1 MASSTLAHKTMTQF
15 KTTHL
20 YALLT
25 FVLLALVITLL
36 SPHDEETFQ
45 YQVVEGK
52 PWMGDELL
60 VAPFTFPIYKSDEM
74 IQRERDS
81 ARQTVLPYY
90 QIDTVVGSKML
101 HKWDEDWNSKWSGEV
116 TDDAYYFYMRD
127 YLKDLYRNGII
138 EEEAASKLRQEDVL
152 EVKILSADQVS
163 RLTPTTLFSTPMEA
177 YQQATERLPQGMS
190 KSIVRKFDP
199 SKYIEVNVYPN
210 EAKTQQVIDDELRNL
225 SKSMG
230 VVQKGERII
239 GKGEIVS
246 PHQYDILQSL
256 RRVTEEQQDGNLR
269 QVLPMSVGTFL
280 IIVSLLLGLWFFL
293 FYYRPQIVKEYKNTL
308 FLSLLILIY
317 AVLTIIFARNE
328 LGAWVYAIP
337 FVSVAILVRTFFESR
352 TAIYAFLTTVLI
364 CALYVAFP
372 LEFVVIQFVAG
383 MVAVFSLRS
392 LSSRAQIIRAT
403 FLIFVIY
410 NVMTCSYSLMMG
422 GALGGN
428 DLSNLLYFS
437 FNLIFN
443 MFSYLLIYLIE
454 RAFGYVSNITLV
466 ELSDVNRPL
475 PRQLSEQAPGTFQ
488 HSMQVA
494 LLASEAATAIGA
506 DARLVRAGA
515 LYHDIGKMRNAAYFT
530 ENQGA
535 INPHDQLTPTESAA
549 VIIKHVTD
557 GLAMAQKHN
566 LPQAIQDFIR
576 MHHGRGMTKYFYTQ
590 YCNEHPDETVDADKF
605 TYPGPNPNTKETGI
619 LMLADAIEASSRSL
633 KDLSKETLIAHVNKI
648 IDAIVADGLLNDT
661 PLTFRDIQT
670 IKDVF
675 AEKLA
680 TIYHSRIAYPELK
693 R

>member
-1 MASSTLAHKTMTQF
+1 MTPF

-20 YALLT
+20 YELLT
-25 FVLLALVITLL
+25 LILLALVITVL
-36 SPHDEETFQ
+36 SPHDEDTFQ
-45 YQVVEGK
+45 YQVIQGK
-52 PWMGDELL
+52 PWLGDELL
-60 VAPFTFPIYKSDEM
+60 VAPFNFPIYKSDEM

-81 ARQTVLPYY
+81 VRQSILPYY
-90 QIDTVVGSKML
+90 QIDTLTGAKML
-101 HKWDEDWNSKWSGEV
+101 HKWEEEWTAKWSKEV
-116 TDDAYYFYMRD
+116 SDEAYYYYMCD
-127 YLKDLYRNGII
+127 YLRDLYRNGII
-138 EEEAASKLRQEDVL
+138 EEETAARLRQDDVL
-152 EVKILSADQVS
+152 EVKLLDAGQVS
-163 RLTPTTLFSTPMEA
+163 RLTPVTLFSTPMEA
-177 YQQATERLPQGMS
+177 YQQASERLPQELS
-190 KSIVRKFDP
+190 KSVIRKFDP
-199 SKYIEVNVYPN
+199 SNYIQVNVYPN

-225 SKSMG
+225 SKSVG

-239 GKGEIVS
+239 SKGEIVS
-246 PHQYDILQSL
+246 PHQYDVLQSL
-256 RRVTEEQQDGNLR
+256 RRVTEEQQGGNLR
-269 QVLPMSVGTFL
+269 QALPMGVGTFL

-308 FLSLLILIY
+308 FFSLLILIFS
-317 AVLTIIFARNE
+317 VLTIIFARIE

-337 FVSVAILVRTFFESR
+337 YVSVAILVRTFFESR
-352 TAIYAFLTTVLI
+352 TAVYAFLTTILI
-364 CALYVAFP
+364 CALYVPFA
-372 LEFVVIQFVAG
+372 LEFIIIQFIAG
-383 MVAVFSLRS
+383 MLAVFSLRS

-410 NVMTCSYSLMMG
+410 NVMTCSYSLMTG
-422 GALGGN
+422 GALGRN

-454 RAFGYVSNITLV
+454 KGFGYVSNITLV

-488 HSMQVA
+488 HSMQMA
-494 LLASEAATAIGA
+494 LLASDAATAIGA

-530 ENQGA
+530 ENQGSV
-535 INPHDQLTPTESAA
+535 NPHDQLTPMESAA

-557 GLAMAQKHN
+557 GIAMAQKHN
-566 LPQAIQDFIR
+566 LPPAIQDFIR
-576 MHHGRGMTKYFYTQ
+576 MHHGRGVTKYFYNE
-590 YCNEHPDETVDADKF
+590 YCNAHPDETVDVDKF
-605 TYPGPNPNTKETGI
+605 TYPGPNPNSKETGI

-648 IDAIVADGLLNDT
+648 VDSIVADGLLNDT

>member
-1 MASSTLAHKTMTQF
+1 MTPF

-20 YALLT
+20 YELLT
-25 FVLLALVITLL
+25 LILLALVITVL
-36 SPHDEETFQ
+36 SPHDEDTFQ
-45 YQVVEGK
+45 YQVIQGK
-52 PWMGDELL
+52 PWLGDELL
-60 VAPFTFPIYKSDEM
+60 VAPFNFPIYKSDEM

-81 ARQTVLPYY
+81 VRQSILPYY
-90 QIDTVVGSKML
+90 QIDTLTGAKML
-101 HKWDEDWNSKWSGEV
+101 HKWEEEWTAKWSKEV
-116 TDDAYYFYMRD
+116 SDEAYYYYMCD

-138 EEEAASKLRQEDVL
+138 EEETATRLRQDDVL
-152 EVKILSADQVS
+152 EVKLLDAGQVS
-163 RLTPTTLFSTPMEA
+163 RLTPVTLFSTPMEA
-177 YQQATERLPQGMS
+177 YQQASERLPQELS
-190 KSIVRKFDP
+190 KSVIRKFDP
-199 SKYIEVNVYPN
+199 SNYIQVNVYPN

-225 SKSMG
+225 SKSVG

-239 GKGEIVS
+239 SKGEIVS
-246 PHQYDILQSL
+246 PHQYDVLQSL
-256 RRVTEEQQDGNLR
+256 RRVTEEQQGGNLR
-269 QVLPMSVGTFL
+269 QALPMGVGTFL

-308 FLSLLILIY
+308 FFSLLILIFS
-317 AVLTIIFARNE
+317 VLTIIFARIE

-337 FVSVAILVRTFFESR
+337 YVSVAILVRTFFESR
-352 TAIYAFLTTVLI
+352 TAVYAFLTTILI
-364 CALYVAFP
+364 CALYVPFA
-372 LEFVVIQFVAG
+372 LEFIIIQFIAG
-383 MVAVFSLRS
+383 MLAVFSLRS

-410 NVMTCSYSLMMG
+410 NVMTCSYSLMTG
-422 GALGGN
+422 GALGRN

-454 RAFGYVSNITLV
+454 KGFGYVSNITLV

-488 HSMQVA
+488 HSMQMA
-494 LLASEAATAIGA
+494 LLASDAATAIGA

-530 ENQGA
+530 ENQGSV
-535 INPHDQLTPTESAA
+535 NPHDQLTPMESAA

-557 GLAMAQKHN
+557 GIAMAQKHN
-566 LPQAIQDFIR
+566 LPPAIQDFIR
-576 MHHGRGMTKYFYTQ
+576 MHHGRGVTKYFYNE
-590 YCNEHPDETVDADKF
+590 YCNAHPDETVDVDKF
-605 TYPGPNPNTKETGI
+605 TYPGPNPNSKETGI

-648 IDAIVADGLLNDT
+648 VDSIVADGLLNDT

>member
-1 MASSTLAHKTMTQF
+1 MTPF

-20 YALLT
+20 YELLT
-25 FVLLALVITLL
+25 LILLALVITVL
-36 SPHDEETFQ
+36 SPHDEDTFQ
-45 YQVVEGK
+45 YQVIQGK
-52 PWMGDELL
+52 PWLGEELL
-60 VAPFTFPIYKSDEM
+60 VAPFNFPIYKSDEM

-81 ARQTVLPYY
+81 VRQSILPYY
-90 QIDTVVGSKML
+90 QIDTLIGAKML
-101 HKWDEDWNSKWSGEV
+101 HKWEEEWTAKWSKEV
-116 TDDAYYFYMRD
+116 SDEAYYYYMCD
-127 YLKDLYRNGII
+127 YLRDLYRNGII
-138 EEEAASKLRQEDVL
+138 EEETATRLRQDDVL
-152 EVKILSADQVS
+152 EVKLLDAGQVS
-163 RLTPTTLFSTPMEA
+163 RLTPVTLFSTPMEA
-177 YQQATERLPQGMS
+177 YQQASERLPQELS
-190 KSIVRKFDP
+190 KSVIRKFDP
-199 SKYIEVNVYPN
+199 SNYIQVNVYPN

-225 SKSMG
+225 SKSVG

-239 GKGEIVS
+239 SKGEIVS
-246 PHQYDILQSL
+246 PHQYDVLQSL
-256 RRVTEEQQDGNLR
+256 RRVTEEQQGGNLR
-269 QVLPMSVGTFL
+269 QALPMGVGTFL

-308 FLSLLILIY
+308 FFSLLILIFS
-317 AVLTIIFARNE
+317 VLTIIFARIE

-337 FVSVAILVRTFFESR
+337 YVSVAILVRTFFESR
-352 TAIYAFLTTVLI
+352 TAVYAFLTTILI
-364 CALYVAFP
+364 CALYVPFA
-372 LEFVVIQFVAG
+372 LEFIIIQFIAG
-383 MVAVFSLRS
+383 MLAVFSLRS

-410 NVMTCSYSLMMG
+410 NVMTCSYSLMTG
-422 GALGGN
+422 GALGRN

-454 RAFGYVSNITLV
+454 KGFGYVSNITLV

-488 HSMQVA
+488 HSMQMA
-494 LLASEAATAIGA
+494 LLASDAATAIGA

-530 ENQGA
+530 ENQGS
-535 INPHDQLTPTESAA
+535 INPHDQLTPMESAA

-557 GLAMAQKHN
+557 GIAMAQKHN
-566 LPQAIQDFIR
+566 LPPAIQDFIR
-576 MHHGRGMTKYFYTQ
+576 MHHGRGVTKYFYNE
-590 YCNEHPDETVDADKF
+590 YCNAHPDETVDVDKF
-605 TYPGPNPNTKETGI
+605 TYPGPNPNSKETGI

-648 IDAIVADGLLNDT
+648 VDSIVADGLLNDT

>member
-1 MASSTLAHKTMTQF
+1 MTPF

-20 YALLT
+20 YELLT
-25 FVLLALVITLL
+25 LILLALVITVL
-36 SPHDEETFQ
+36 SPHDEDTFQ
-45 YQVVEGK
+45 YQVIQGK
-52 PWMGDELL
+52 PWLGDELL
-60 VAPFTFPIYKSDEM
+60 VAPFNFPIYKSDEM

-81 ARQTVLPYY
+81 VRQSILPYY
-90 QIDTVVGSKML
+90 QIDTLTGAKML
-101 HKWDEDWNSKWSGEV
+101 HKWEEEWTAKWSKEV
-116 TDDAYYFYMRD
+116 SDEAYYYYMCD
-127 YLKDLYRNGII
+127 YLRDLYRNGII
-138 EEEAASKLRQEDVL
+138 EEETATRLRQDDVL
-152 EVKILSADQVS
+152 EVKLLDAGQVS
-163 RLTPTTLFSTPMEA
+163 RLTPVTLFSTPMEA
-177 YQQATERLPQGMS
+177 YQQASERLPQELS
-190 KSIVRKFDP
+190 KSVIRKFDP
-199 SKYIEVNVYPN
+199 SNYIQVNVYPN

-225 SKSMG
+225 SKSVG

-239 GKGEIVS
+239 SKGEIVS
-246 PHQYDILQSL
+246 PHQYDVLQSL
-256 RRVTEEQQDGNLR
+256 RRVTEEQQGGSLR
-269 QVLPMSVGTFL
+269 QALPMGVGTFL

-308 FLSLLILIY
+308 FFSLLILIFS
-317 AVLTIIFARNE
+317 VLTIIFARIE

-337 FVSVAILVRTFFESR
+337 YVSVAILVRTFFESR
-352 TAIYAFLTTVLI
+352 TAVYAFLTTILI
-364 CALYVAFP
+364 CALYVPFA
-372 LEFVVIQFVAG
+372 LEFIIIQFIAG
-383 MVAVFSLRS
+383 MLAVFSLRS

-410 NVMTCSYSLMMG
+410 NVMTCSYSLMTG
-422 GALGGN
+422 GALGRN

-454 RAFGYVSNITLV
+454 KGFGYVSNITLV

-488 HSMQVA
+488 HSMQMA
-494 LLASEAATAIGA
+494 LLASDAATAIGA

-530 ENQGA
+530 ENQGSV
-535 INPHDQLTPTESAA
+535 NPHDQLTPMESAA

-557 GLAMAQKHN
+557 GIAMAQKHN
-566 LPQAIQDFIR
+566 LPPAIQDFIR
-576 MHHGRGMTKYFYTQ
+576 MHHGRGVTKYFYNE
-590 YCNEHPDETVDADKF
+590 YCNAHPDETVDVDKF
-605 TYPGPNPNTKETGI
+605 TYPGPNPNSKETGI

-648 IDAIVADGLLNDT
+648 VDSIVADGLLNDT

>member
-1 MASSTLAHKTMTQF
+1 MTPF

-20 YALLT
+20 YELLT
-25 FVLLALVITLL
+25 LILLALVITVL
-36 SPHDEETFQ
+36 SPHDEDTFQ
-45 YQVVEGK
+45 YQVIQGK
-52 PWMGDELL
+52 PWLGDELL
-60 VAPFTFPIYKSDEM
+60 VAPFNFPIYKSDEM

-81 ARQTVLPYY
+81 VRQSILPYY
-90 QIDTVVGSKML
+90 QIDTLTGAKML
-101 HKWDEDWNSKWSGEV
+101 HKWEEEWTAKWSKEV
-116 TDDAYYFYMRD
+116 SDEAYYYYMCD
-127 YLKDLYRNGII
+127 YLRDLYRNGII
-138 EEEAASKLRQEDVL
+138 EEETATRLRQDDVL
-152 EVKILSADQVS
+152 EVKLLDAGQVS
-163 RLTPTTLFSTPMEA
+163 RLTPVTLFSTPMEA
-177 YQQATERLPQGMS
+177 YQQASERLPQELS
-190 KSIVRKFDP
+190 KSVIRKFDP
-199 SKYIEVNVYPN
+199 SNYIQVNVYPN

-225 SKSMG
+225 SKSVG

-239 GKGEIVS
+239 SKGEIVS
-246 PHQYDILQSL
+246 PHQYDVLQSL
-256 RRVTEEQQDGNLR
+256 RRVTEEQQGGSLR
-269 QVLPMSVGTFL
+269 QALPMGVGTFL

-293 FYYRPQIVKEYKNTL
+293 FYYRPKIVKEYKNTL
-308 FLSLLILIY
+308 FFSLLILIFS
-317 AVLTIIFARNE
+317 VLTIIFARIE

-337 FVSVAILVRTFFESR
+337 YVSVAILVRTFFESR
-352 TAIYAFLTTVLI
+352 TAVYAFLTTILI
-364 CALYVAFP
+364 CALYVPFA
-372 LEFVVIQFVAG
+372 LEFIIIQFIAG
-383 MVAVFSLRS
+383 MLAVFSLRS

-410 NVMTCSYSLMMG
+410 NVMTCSYSLMTG
-422 GALGGN
+422 GALGRN

-454 RAFGYVSNITLV
+454 KGFGYVSNITLV

-488 HSMQVA
+488 HSMQMA
-494 LLASEAATAIGA
+494 LLASDAATAIGA

-530 ENQGA
+530 ENQGS
-535 INPHDQLTPTESAA
+535 INPHDQLTPMESAA

-557 GLAMAQKHN
+557 GIAMAQKHN
-566 LPQAIQDFIR
+566 LPPAIQDFIR
-576 MHHGRGMTKYFYTQ
+576 MHHGRGVTKYFYNE
-590 YCNEHPDETVDADKF
+590 YCNAHPDETVDVDKF
-605 TYPGPNPNTKETGI
+605 TYPGPNPNSKETGI

-648 IDAIVADGLLNDT
+648 VDSIVADGLLNDT

>member
-1 MASSTLAHKTMTQF
+1 MTPF

-20 YALLT
+20 YELLT
-25 FVLLALVITLL
+25 LILLALVITVL
-36 SPHDEETFQ
+36 SPHDEDTFQ
-45 YQVVEGK
+45 YQVIQGK
-52 PWMGDELL
+52 PWLGEELL
-60 VAPFTFPIYKSDEM
+60 VAPFNFPIYKSDEM

-81 ARQTVLPYY
+81 VRQSILPYY
-90 QIDTVVGSKML
+90 QIDTLTGAKML
-101 HKWDEDWNSKWSGEV
+101 HKWEEEWTAKWSKEV
-116 TDDAYYFYMRD
+116 SDEAYYYYMCD

-138 EEEAASKLRQEDVL
+138 EEETATRLRQDDVL
-152 EVKILSADQVS
+152 EVKLLDAGQVS
-163 RLTPTTLFSTPMEA
+163 RLTPVTLFSTPMEA
-177 YQQATERLPQGMS
+177 YQQASERLPQELS
-190 KSIVRKFDP
+190 KSVIRKFDP
-199 SKYIEVNVYPN
+199 SNYIQVNVYPN

-225 SKSMG
+225 SKSVG

-239 GKGEIVS
+239 SKGEIVS
-246 PHQYDILQSL
+246 PHQYDVLQSL
-256 RRVTEEQQDGNLR
+256 RRVTEEQQGGSLR
-269 QVLPMSVGTFL
+269 QALPMGVGTFL

-308 FLSLLILIY
+308 FFSLLILIFS
-317 AVLTIIFARNE
+317 VLTIIFARIE

-337 FVSVAILVRTFFESR
+337 YVSVAILVRTFFESR
-352 TAIYAFLTTVLI
+352 TAVYAFLTTILI
-364 CALYVAFP
+364 CALYVPFA
-372 LEFVVIQFVAG
+372 LEFIIIQFIAG
-383 MVAVFSLRS
+383 MLAVFSLRS

-410 NVMTCSYSLMMG
+410 NVMTCSYSLMTG
-422 GALGGN
+422 GALGRN

-454 RAFGYVSNITLV
+454 KGFGYVSNITLV

-488 HSMQVA
+488 HSMQMA
-494 LLASEAATAIGA
+494 LLASDAATAIGA

-530 ENQGA
+530 ENQGS
-535 INPHDQLTPTESAA
+535 INPHDQLTPMESAA

-557 GLAMAQKHN
+557 GIAMAQKHN
-566 LPQAIQDFIR
+566 LPPAIQDFIR
-576 MHHGRGMTKYFYTQ
+576 MHHGRGVTKYFYNE
-590 YCNEHPDETVDADKF
+590 YCNAHPDETVDVDKF
-605 TYPGPNPNTKETGI
+605 TYPGPNPNSKETGI

-648 IDAIVADGLLNDT
+648 VDSIVADGLLNDT

>member
-1 MASSTLAHKTMTQF
+1 MTPF

-20 YALLT
+20 YELLT
-25 FVLLALVITLL
+25 LILLALVITVL
-36 SPHDEETFQ
+36 SPHDEDTFQ
-45 YQVVEGK
+45 YQVIQGK
-52 PWMGDELL
+52 PWLGDELL
-60 VAPFTFPIYKSDEM
+60 VAPFNFPIYKSDEM

-81 ARQTVLPYY
+81 VRQSILPYY
-90 QIDTVVGSKML
+90 QIDTLIGAKML
-101 HKWDEDWNSKWSGEV
+101 HKWEEEWTAKWSKEV
-116 TDDAYYFYMRD
+116 SDEAYYYYMCD
-127 YLKDLYRNGII
+127 YLRDLYRNGII
-138 EEEAASKLRQEDVL
+138 EEETATRLRQDDVL
-152 EVKILSADQVS
+152 EVKLLDAGQVS
-163 RLTPTTLFSTPMEA
+163 RLTPVTLFSTPMEA
-177 YQQATERLPQGMS
+177 YQQASERLPQELS
-190 KSIVRKFDP
+190 KSVIRKFDP
-199 SKYIEVNVYPN
+199 SNYIQVNVYPN

-225 SKSMG
+225 SKSVG

-239 GKGEIVS
+239 SKGEIVS
-246 PHQYDILQSL
+246 PHQYDVLQSL
-256 RRVTEEQQDGNLR
+256 RRVTEEQQGGNLR
-269 QVLPMSVGTFL
+269 QALPMGVGTFL

-308 FLSLLILIY
+308 FFSLLILIFS
-317 AVLTIIFARNE
+317 VLTIIFARIE

-337 FVSVAILVRTFFESR
+337 YVSVAILVRTFFESR
-352 TAIYAFLTTVLI
+352 TAVYAFLTTILI
-364 CALYVAFP
+364 CALYVPFA
-372 LEFVVIQFVAG
+372 LEFIIIQFIAG
-383 MVAVFSLRS
+383 MLAVFSLRS

-410 NVMTCSYSLMMG
+410 NVMTCSYSLMTG
-422 GALGGN
+422 GALGRN

-454 RAFGYVSNITLV
+454 KGFGYVSNITLV

-488 HSMQVA
+488 HSMQMA
-494 LLASEAATAIGA
+494 LLASDAATAIGA

-530 ENQGA
+530 ENQGS
-535 INPHDQLTPTESAA
+535 INPHDQLTPMESAA

-557 GLAMAQKHN
+557 GIAMAQKHN
-566 LPQAIQDFIR
+566 LPPAIQDFIR
-576 MHHGRGMTKYFYTQ
+576 MHHGRGVTKYFYNE
-590 YCNEHPDETVDADKF
+590 YCNAHPDETVDVDKF
-605 TYPGPNPNTKETGI
+605 TYPGPNPNSKETGI

-648 IDAIVADGLLNDT
+648 VDSIVADGLLNDT

>member
-1 MASSTLAHKTMTQF
+1 MTPF

-20 YALLT
+20 YELLT
-25 FVLLALVITLL
+25 LILLALVITVL
-36 SPHDEETFQ
+36 SPHDEDTFQ
-45 YQVVEGK
+45 YQVIQGK
-52 PWMGDELL
+52 PWLGDELL
-60 VAPFTFPIYKSDEM
+60 VAPFNFPIYKSDEM

-81 ARQTVLPYY
+81 VRQSILPYY
-90 QIDTVVGSKML
+90 QIDTLTGAKML
-101 HKWDEDWNSKWSGEV
+101 HKWEEEWTAKWSKEV
-116 TDDAYYFYMRD
+116 SDEAYYYYMCD

-138 EEEAASKLRQEDVL
+138 EEETAARLRQDDVL
-152 EVKILSADQVS
+152 EVKLLDAGQVS
-163 RLTPTTLFSTPMEA
+163 RLTPVTLFSTPMEA
-177 YQQATERLPQGMS
+177 YQQASERLPQELS
-190 KSIVRKFDP
+190 KSVIRKFDP
-199 SKYIEVNVYPN
+199 SNYIQVNVYPN

-225 SKSMG
+225 SKSVG

-239 GKGEIVS
+239 SKGEIVS
-246 PHQYDILQSL
+246 PHQYDVLQSL
-256 RRVTEEQQDGNLR
+256 RRVTEEQQGGSLR
-269 QVLPMSVGTFL
+269 QALPMGVGTFL

-293 FYYRPQIVKEYKNTL
+293 FYYRPKIVKEYKNTL
-308 FLSLLILIY
+308 FFSLLILIFS
-317 AVLTIIFARNE
+317 VLTIIFARIE

-337 FVSVAILVRTFFESR
+337 YVSVAILVRTFFESR
-352 TAIYAFLTTVLI
+352 TAVYAFLTTILI
-364 CALYVAFP
+364 CALYVPFA
-372 LEFVVIQFVAG
+372 LEFIIIQFIAG
-383 MVAVFSLRS
+383 MLAVFSLRS

-410 NVMTCSYSLMMG
+410 NVMTCSYSLMTG
-422 GALGGN
+422 GALGRN

-454 RAFGYVSNITLV
+454 KGFGYVSNITLV

-488 HSMQVA
+488 HSMQMA
-494 LLASEAATAIGA
+494 LLASDAATAIGA

-530 ENQGA
+530 ENQGSV
-535 INPHDQLTPTESAA
+535 NPHDQLTPMESAA

-557 GLAMAQKHN
+557 GIAMAQKHN
-566 LPQAIQDFIR
+566 LPPAIQDFIR
-576 MHHGRGMTKYFYTQ
+576 MHHGRGVTKYFYNE
-590 YCNEHPDETVDADKF
+590 YCNAHPDETVDVDKF
-605 TYPGPNPNTKETGI
+605 TYPGPNPNSKETGI

-648 IDAIVADGLLNDT
+648 VDSIVADGLLNDT

>member
-1 MASSTLAHKTMTQF
+1 MTPF

-20 YALLT
+20 YELLT
-25 FVLLALVITLL
+25 LILLALVITVL
-36 SPHDEETFQ
+36 SPHDEDTFQ
-45 YQVVEGK
+45 YQVIQGK
-52 PWMGDELL
+52 PWLGEELL
-60 VAPFTFPIYKSDEM
+60 VAPFNFPIYKSDEM

-81 ARQTVLPYY
+81 VRQSILPYY
-90 QIDTVVGSKML
+90 QIDTLTGAKML
-101 HKWDEDWNSKWSGEV
+101 HKWEEEWTAKWSKEV
-116 TDDAYYFYMRD
+116 SDEAYYYYMCD
-127 YLKDLYRNGII
+127 YLRDLYRNGII
-138 EEEAASKLRQEDVL
+138 EEETATRLRQDDVL
-152 EVKILSADQVS
+152 EVKLLDAGQVS
-163 RLTPTTLFSTPMEA
+163 RLTPVTLFSTPMEA
-177 YQQATERLPQGMS
+177 YQQASERLPQELS
-190 KSIVRKFDP
+190 KSVIRKFDP
-199 SKYIEVNVYPN
+199 SNYIQVNVYPN

-225 SKSMG
+225 SKSVG

-239 GKGEIVS
+239 SKGEIVS
-246 PHQYDILQSL
+246 PHQYDVLQSL
-256 RRVTEEQQDGNLR
+256 RRVTEEQQGGNLR
-269 QVLPMSVGTFL
+269 QALPMGVGTFL

-308 FLSLLILIY
+308 FFSLLILIFS
-317 AVLTIIFARNE
+317 VLTIIFARIE

-337 FVSVAILVRTFFESR
+337 YVSVAILVRTFFESR
-352 TAIYAFLTTVLI
+352 TAVYAFLTTILI
-364 CALYVAFP
+364 CALYVPFA
-372 LEFVVIQFVAG
+372 LEFIIIQFIAG
-383 MVAVFSLRS
+383 MLAVFSLRS

-410 NVMTCSYSLMMG
+410 NVMTCSYSLMTG
-422 GALGGN
+422 GALGRN

-454 RAFGYVSNITLV
+454 KGFGYVSNITLV

-488 HSMQVA
+488 HSMQMA
-494 LLASEAATAIGA
+494 LLASDAATAIGA

-530 ENQGA
+530 ENQGS
-535 INPHDQLTPTESAA
+535 INPHDQLTPMESAA

-557 GLAMAQKHN
+557 GIAMAQKHN
-566 LPQAIQDFIR
+566 LPPAIQDFIR
-576 MHHGRGMTKYFYTQ
+576 MHHGRGVTKYFYNE
-590 YCNEHPDETVDADKF
+590 YCNAHPDETVDVDKF
-605 TYPGPNPNTKETGI
+605 TYPGPNPNSKETGI

-648 IDAIVADGLLNDT
+648 VDSIVADGLLNDT

>member
-1 MASSTLAHKTMTQF
+1 MTPF

-20 YALLT
+20 YELLT
-25 FVLLALVITLL
+25 LILLALVITVL
-36 SPHDEETFQ
+36 SPHDEDTFQ
-45 YQVVEGK
+45 YQVIQGK
-52 PWMGDELL
+52 PWLGDELL
-60 VAPFTFPIYKSDEM
+60 VAPFNFPIYKSDEM

-81 ARQTVLPYY
+81 VRQSILPYY
-90 QIDTVVGSKML
+90 QIDTLTGAKML
-101 HKWDEDWNSKWSGEV
+101 HKWEEEWTAKWSKEV
-116 TDDAYYFYMRD
+116 SDEAYYYYMCD

-138 EEEAASKLRQEDVL
+138 EEETAARLRQDDVL
-152 EVKILSADQVS
+152 EVKLLDAGQVS
-163 RLTPTTLFSTPMEA
+163 RLTPVTLFSTPMEA
-177 YQQATERLPQGMS
+177 YQQASERLPQELS
-190 KSIVRKFDP
+190 KSVIRKFDP
-199 SKYIEVNVYPN
+199 SNYIQVNVYPN

-225 SKSMG
+225 SKSVG

-239 GKGEIVS
+239 SKGEIVS

-256 RRVTEEQQDGNLR
+256 RRVTEEQQGGSLR
-269 QVLPMSVGTFL
+269 QALPMGVGTFL

-293 FYYRPQIVKEYKNTL
+293 FYYRPKIVKEYKNTL
-308 FLSLLILIY
+308 FFSLLILIFS
-317 AVLTIIFARNE
+317 VLTIIFARIE

-337 FVSVAILVRTFFESR
+337 YVSVAILVRTFFESR
-352 TAIYAFLTTVLI
+352 TAVYAFLTTILI
-364 CALYVAFP
+364 CALYVPFA
-372 LEFVVIQFVAG
+372 LEFIIIQFIAG
-383 MVAVFSLRS
+383 MLAVFSLRS

-410 NVMTCSYSLMMG
+410 NVMTCSYSLMTG
-422 GALGGN
+422 GALGRN

-454 RAFGYVSNITLV
+454 KGFGYVSNITLV

-488 HSMQVA
+488 HSMQMA
-494 LLASEAATAIGA
+494 LLASDAATAIGA

-530 ENQGA
+530 ENQGS
-535 INPHDQLTPTESAA
+535 INPHDQLTPMESAA

-557 GLAMAQKHN
+557 GIAMAQKHN
-566 LPQAIQDFIR
+566 LPPAIQDFIR
-576 MHHGRGMTKYFYTQ
+576 MHHGRGVTKYFYNE
-590 YCNEHPDETVDADKF
+590 YCNAHPDETVDVDKF
-605 TYPGPNPNTKETGI
+605 TYPGPNPNSKETGI

-648 IDAIVADGLLNDT
+648 VDSIVADGLLNDT

>member
-1 MASSTLAHKTMTQF
+1 MTPF

-20 YALLT
+20 YELLT
-25 FVLLALVITLL
+25 LILLALVITVL
-36 SPHDEETFQ
+36 SPHDEDTFQ
-45 YQVVEGK
+45 YQVIQGK
-52 PWMGDELL
+52 PWQGDELL
-60 VAPFTFPIYKSDEM
+60 VAPFNFPIYKSDEM

-81 ARQTVLPYY
+81 VRQSILPYY
-90 QIDTVVGSKML
+90 QIDTLTGAKML
-101 HKWDEDWNSKWSGEV
+101 HKWEEEWTAKWSKEV
-116 TDDAYYFYMRD
+116 SDEAYYYYMCD

-138 EEEAASKLRQEDVL
+138 EEETAARLRQDDVL
-152 EVKILSADQVS
+152 EVKLLDAGQVS
-163 RLTPTTLFSTPMEA
+163 RLTPVTLFSTPMEA
-177 YQQATERLPQGMS
+177 YQQASERLPQELS
-190 KSIVRKFDP
+190 KSVIRKFDP
-199 SKYIEVNVYPN
+199 SNYIQVNVYPN

-225 SKSMG
+225 SKSVG

-239 GKGEIVS
+239 SKGEIVS
-246 PHQYDILQSL
+246 PHQYDVLQSL
-256 RRVTEEQQDGNLR
+256 RRVTEEQQGGNLR
-269 QVLPMSVGTFL
+269 QALPMGVGTFL

-308 FLSLLILIY
+308 FFSLLILIFS
-317 AVLTIIFARNE
+317 VLTIIFAHIE

-337 FVSVAILVRTFFESR
+337 YVSVAILVRTFFESR
-352 TAIYAFLTTVLI
+352 TAVYAFLTTILI
-364 CALYVAFP
+364 CALYVPFA
-372 LEFVVIQFVAG
+372 LEFIIIQFIAG
-383 MVAVFSLRS
+383 MLAVFSLRS

-410 NVMTCSYSLMMG
+410 NVMTCSYSLMTG
-422 GALGGN
+422 GALGRN

-454 RAFGYVSNITLV
+454 KGFGYVSNITLV

-488 HSMQVA
+488 HSMQMA
-494 LLASEAATAIGA
+494 LLASDAATAIGA

-530 ENQGA
+530 ENQGSV
-535 INPHDQLTPTESAA
+535 NPHDQLTPMESAA

-557 GLAMAQKHN
+557 GIAMAQKHN
-566 LPQAIQDFIR
+566 LPPAIQDFIR
-576 MHHGRGMTKYFYTQ
+576 MHHGRGVTKYFYNE
-590 YCNEHPDETVDADKF
+590 YCNAHPDETVDVDKF
-605 TYPGPNPNTKETGI
+605 TYPGPNPNSKETGI

-648 IDAIVADGLLNDT
+648 VDSIVADGLLNDT

>member
-1 MASSTLAHKTMTQF
+1 MTPF

-20 YALLT
+20 YELLT
-25 FVLLALVITLL
+25 LILLALVITVL
-36 SPHDEETFQ
+36 SPHDEDTFQ
-45 YQVVEGK
+45 YQVIQGK
-52 PWMGDELL
+52 PWLGDELL
-60 VAPFTFPIYKSDEM
+60 VAPFNFPIYKSDEM

-81 ARQTVLPYY
+81 VRQSILPYY
-90 QIDTVVGSKML
+90 QIDTLTGAKML
-101 HKWDEDWNSKWSGEV
+101 HKWEEEWTAKWSKEV
-116 TDDAYYFYMRD
+116 SDEAYYYYMCD

-138 EEEAASKLRQEDVL
+138 EEETAARLRQDDVL
-152 EVKILSADQVS
+152 EVKLLDAGQVS
-163 RLTPTTLFSTPMEA
+163 RLTPVTLFSTPMEA
-177 YQQATERLPQGMS
+177 YQQASERLPQELS
-190 KSIVRKFDP
+190 KSVIRKFDP
-199 SKYIEVNVYPN
+199 SNYIQVNVYPN

-225 SKSMG
+225 SKSVG

-239 GKGEIVS
+239 SKGEIVS
-246 PHQYDILQSL
+246 PHQYDVLQSL
-256 RRVTEEQQDGNLR
+256 RRVTEEQQGSSLR
-269 QVLPMSVGTFL
+269 QALPMGVGTFL

-293 FYYRPQIVKEYKNTL
+293 FYYRPKIVKEYKNTL
-308 FLSLLILIY
+308 FFSLLILIFS
-317 AVLTIIFARNE
+317 VLTIIFARIE

-337 FVSVAILVRTFFESR
+337 YVSVAILVRTFFESR
-352 TAIYAFLTTVLI
+352 TAVYAFLTTILI
-364 CALYVAFP
+364 CALYVPFA
-372 LEFVVIQFVAG
+372 LEFIIIQFIAG
-383 MVAVFSLRS
+383 MLAVFSLRS

-410 NVMTCSYSLMMG
+410 NVMTCSYSLMTG
-422 GALGGN
+422 GALGRN

-454 RAFGYVSNITLV
+454 KGFGYVSNITLV

-488 HSMQVA
+488 HSMQMA
-494 LLASEAATAIGA
+494 LLASDAATAIGA

-530 ENQGA
+530 ENQGS
-535 INPHDQLTPTESAA
+535 INPHDQLTPMESAA

-557 GLAMAQKHN
+557 GIAMAQKHN
-566 LPQAIQDFIR
+566 LPPAIQDFIR
-576 MHHGRGMTKYFYTQ
+576 MHHGRGVTKYFYNE
-590 YCNEHPDETVDADKF
+590 YCNAHPDETVDVDKF
-605 TYPGPNPNTKETGI
+605 TYPGPNPNSKETGI

-648 IDAIVADGLLNDT
+648 VDSIVADGLLNDT

>member
-1 MASSTLAHKTMTQF
+1 MTPF

-20 YALLT
+20 YELLT
-25 FVLLALVITLL
+25 LILLALVITVL
-36 SPHDEETFQ
+36 SPHDEDTFQ
-45 YQVVEGK
+45 YQVIQGK
-52 PWMGDELL
+52 PWLGDELL
-60 VAPFTFPIYKSDEM
+60 VAPPNFPIYKSDEM

-81 ARQTVLPYY
+81 VRQSILPYY
-90 QIDTVVGSKML
+90 QIDTLTGAKML
-101 HKWDEDWNSKWSGEV
+101 HKWEEEWTAKWSKEV
-116 TDDAYYFYMRD
+116 SDEAYYYYMCD

-138 EEEAASKLRQEDVL
+138 EEETAARLRQDDVL
-152 EVKILSADQVS
+152 EVKLLDAGQVS
-163 RLTPTTLFSTPMEA
+163 RLTPVTLFSTPMEA
-177 YQQATERLPQGMS
+177 YQQASERLPQELS
-190 KSIVRKFDP
+190 KSVIRKFDP
-199 SKYIEVNVYPN
+199 SNYIQVNVYPN

-225 SKSMG
+225 SKSVG

-239 GKGEIVS
+239 SKGEIVGQ
-246 PHQYDILQSL
+246 HQYDVLQSL
-256 RRVTEEQQDGNLR
+256 RRVTEEQQGGSLR
-269 QVLPMSVGTFL
+269 QALPMGVGTFL

-293 FYYRPQIVKEYKNTL
+293 FYYRPKIVKEYKNTL
-308 FLSLLILIY
+308 FFSLLILIFS
-317 AVLTIIFARNE
+317 VLTIIFARIE

-337 FVSVAILVRTFFESR
+337 YVSVAILVRTFFESR
-352 TAIYAFLTTVLI
+352 TAVYAFLTTILI
-364 CALYVAFP
+364 CALYVPFA
-372 LEFVVIQFVAG
+372 LEFIIIQFIAG
-383 MVAVFSLRS
+383 MLAVFSLRS

-410 NVMTCSYSLMMG
+410 NVMTCSYSLMTG
-422 GALGGN
+422 GALGRN
-428 DLSNLLYFS
+428 DLGNLLYFS

-454 RAFGYVSNITLV
+454 KGFGYVSNITLV

-488 HSMQVA
+488 HSMQMA
-494 LLASEAATAIGA
+494 LLASDAATAIGA

-530 ENQGA
+530 ENQGSV
-535 INPHDQLTPTESAA
+535 NPHDQLTPMESAA

-557 GLAMAQKHN
+557 GIAMAQKHN
-566 LPQAIQDFIR
+566 LPPAIQDFIR
-576 MHHGRGMTKYFYTQ
+576 MHHGRGVTKYFYNE
-590 YCNEHPDETVDADKF
+590 YCNAHPDETVDVDKF
-605 TYPGPNPNTKETGI
+605 TYPGPNPNSKETGI
-619 LMLADAIEASSRSL
+619 SMLADAIEASSRSL

-648 IDAIVADGLLNDT
+648 VGSIVADGLLNDT

>member
-1 MASSTLAHKTMTQF
+1 MTPF

-20 YALLT
+20 YELLT
-25 FVLLALVITLL
+25 LILLALVITVL
-36 SPHDEETFQ
+36 SPHDEDTFQ
-45 YQVVEGK
+45 YQVIQGK
-52 PWMGDELL
+52 PWLGEELL
-60 VAPFTFPIYKSDEM
+60 VAPFNFPIYKSDEM

-81 ARQTVLPYY
+81 VRQSILPYY
-90 QIDTVVGSKML
+90 QIDTLTGAKML
-101 HKWDEDWNSKWSGEV
+101 HKWEEEWTAKWSKEV
-116 TDDAYYFYMRD
+116 SDEAYYYYMCD

-138 EEEAASKLRQEDVL
+138 EEETAARLRQDDVL
-152 EVKILSADQVS
+152 EVKLLDAGQVS
-163 RLTPTTLFSTPMEA
+163 RLTPVTLFSTPMEA
-177 YQQATERLPQGMS
+177 YQQASERLPQELS
-190 KSIVRKFDP
+190 KSVIRKFDP
-199 SKYIEVNVYPN
+199 SNYIQVNVYPN

-225 SKSMG
+225 SKSVG

-239 GKGEIVS
+239 SKGEIVS
-246 PHQYDILQSL
+246 PHQYDVLQSL
-256 RRVTEEQQDGNLR
+256 RRVTEEQQGGNLR
-269 QVLPMSVGTFL
+269 QALPMGVGTFL

-293 FYYRPQIVKEYKNTL
+293 FYYRPKIVKEYKNTL
-308 FLSLLILIY
+308 FFSLLILIFS
-317 AVLTIIFARNE
+317 VLTIIFARIE

-337 FVSVAILVRTFFESR
+337 YVSVAILVRTFFESR
-352 TAIYAFLTTVLI
+352 TAVYAFLTTILI
-364 CALYVAFP
+364 CALYVPFA
-372 LEFVVIQFVAG
+372 LEFIIIQFIAG
-383 MVAVFSLRS
+383 MLAVFSLRS

-410 NVMTCSYSLMMG
+410 NVMTCSYSLMTG
-422 GALGGN
+422 GALGRN

-454 RAFGYVSNITLV
+454 KGFGYVSNITLV

-488 HSMQVA
+488 HSMQMA
-494 LLASEAATAIGA
+494 LLASDAATAIGA

-530 ENQGA
+530 ENQGSV
-535 INPHDQLTPTESAA
+535 NPHDQLTPMESAA

-557 GLAMAQKHN
+557 GIAMAQKHN
-566 LPQAIQDFIR
+566 LPPAIQDFIR
-576 MHHGRGMTKYFYTQ
+576 MHHGRGVTKYFYNE
-590 YCNEHPDETVDADKF
+590 YCNAHPDETVDVDKF
-605 TYPGPNPNTKETGI
+605 TYPGPNPNSKETGI

-648 IDAIVADGLLNDT
+648 VDSIVADGLLNDT

>member
-1 MASSTLAHKTMTQF
+1 MTPF

-20 YALLT
+20 YELLT
-25 FVLLALVITLL
+25 LILLALVITVL
-36 SPHDEETFQ
+36 SPHDEDTFQ
-45 YQVVEGK
+45 YQVIQGK
-52 PWMGDELL
+52 PWLGEELL
-60 VAPFTFPIYKSDEM
+60 VAPFNFPIYKSDEM

-81 ARQTVLPYY
+81 VRQSILPYY
-90 QIDTVVGSKML
+90 QIDTLTGAKML
-101 HKWDEDWNSKWSGEV
+101 HKWEEEWTAKWSKEV
-116 TDDAYYFYMRD
+116 SDEAYYYYMCD

-138 EEEAASKLRQEDVL
+138 EEETAARLRQDDVL
-152 EVKILSADQVS
+152 EVKLLDAGQVS
-163 RLTPTTLFSTPMEA
+163 RLTPVTLFSTPMEA
-177 YQQATERLPQGMS
+177 YQQASERLPQELS
-190 KSIVRKFDP
+190 KSVIRKFDP
-199 SKYIEVNVYPN
+199 SNYIQVNVYPN

-225 SKSMG
+225 SKSVG

-239 GKGEIVS
+239 SKGEIVS
-246 PHQYDILQSL
+246 PHQYDVLQSL
-256 RRVTEEQQDGNLR
+256 RRVTEEQQGGSLR
-269 QVLPMSVGTFL
+269 QALPMGVGTFL

-293 FYYRPQIVKEYKNTL
+293 FYYRPKIVKEYKNTL
-308 FLSLLILIY
+308 FFSLLILIFS
-317 AVLTIIFARNE
+317 VLTIIFARIE

-337 FVSVAILVRTFFESR
+337 YVSVAILVRTFFESR
-352 TAIYAFLTTVLI
+352 TAVYAFLTTILI
-364 CALYVAFP
+364 CALYVPFA
-372 LEFVVIQFVAG
+372 LEFIIIQFIAG
-383 MVAVFSLRS
+383 MLAVFSLRS

-410 NVMTCSYSLMMG
+410 NVMTCSYSLMTG
-422 GALGGN
+422 GALGRN

-454 RAFGYVSNITLV
+454 KGFGYVSNITLV

-488 HSMQVA
+488 HSMQMA
-494 LLASEAATAIGA
+494 LLASDAATAIGA

-530 ENQGA
+530 ENQGS
-535 INPHDQLTPTESAA
+535 INPHDQLTPMESAA

-557 GLAMAQKHN
+557 GIAMAQKHN
-566 LPQAIQDFIR
+566 LPPAIQDFIR
-576 MHHGRGMTKYFYTQ
+576 MHHGRGVTKYFYNE
-590 YCNEHPDETVDADKF
+590 YCNAHPDETVDVDKF
-605 TYPGPNPNTKETGI
+605 TYPGPNPNSKETGI

-648 IDAIVADGLLNDT
+648 VDSIVADGLLNDT

>member
-1 MASSTLAHKTMTQF
+1 MTPF

-20 YALLT
+20 YELLT
-25 FVLLALVITLL
+25 LILLALVITVL
-36 SPHDEETFQ
+36 SPHDEDTFQ
-45 YQVVEGK
+45 YQVIQGK
-52 PWMGDELL
+52 PWLGDELL
-60 VAPFTFPIYKSDEM
+60 VAPPNFPIYKSDEM

-81 ARQTVLPYY
+81 VRQSILPYY
-90 QIDTVVGSKML
+90 QIDTLTGAKML
-101 HKWDEDWNSKWSGEV
+101 HKWEEEWTAKWSKEV
-116 TDDAYYFYMRD
+116 SDEAYYYYMCD

-138 EEEAASKLRQEDVL
+138 EEETAARLRQDDVL
-152 EVKILSADQVS
+152 EVKLLDAGQVS
-163 RLTPTTLFSTPMEA
+163 RLTPVTLFSTPMEA
-177 YQQATERLPQGMS
+177 YQQASERLPQELS
-190 KSIVRKFDP
+190 KSVIRKFDP
-199 SKYIEVNVYPN
+199 SNYIQVNVYPN

-225 SKSMG
+225 SKSVG

-239 GKGEIVS
+239 SKGEIVGQ
-246 PHQYDILQSL
+246 HQYDVLQSL
-256 RRVTEEQQDGNLR
+256 RRVTEEQQGGSLR
-269 QVLPMSVGTFL
+269 QALPMGVGTFL

-293 FYYRPQIVKEYKNTL
+293 FYYRPKIVKEYKNTL
-308 FLSLLILIY
+308 FFSLLILIFS
-317 AVLTIIFARNE
+317 VLTIIFARIE

-337 FVSVAILVRTFFESR
+337 YVSVAILVRTFFESR
-352 TAIYAFLTTVLI
+352 TAVYAFLTTILI
-364 CALYVAFP
+364 CALYVPFA
-372 LEFVVIQFVAG
+372 LEFIIIQFIAG
-383 MVAVFSLRS
+383 MLAVFSLRS

-410 NVMTCSYSLMMG
+410 NVMTCSYSLMTG
-422 GALGGN
+422 GALGRN

-454 RAFGYVSNITLV
+454 KGFGYVSNITLV

-488 HSMQVA
+488 HSMQMA
-494 LLASEAATAIGA
+494 LLASDAATAIGA

-530 ENQGA
+530 ENQGSV
-535 INPHDQLTPTESAA
+535 NPHDQLTPMESAA

-557 GLAMAQKHN
+557 GIAMAQKHN
-566 LPQAIQDFIR
+566 LPPAIQDFIR
-576 MHHGRGMTKYFYTQ
+576 MHHGRGVTKYFYNE
-590 YCNEHPDETVDADKF
+590 YCNAHPDETVDVDKF
-605 TYPGPNPNTKETGI
+605 TYPGPNPNSKETGI

-648 IDAIVADGLLNDT
+648 VGSIVADGLLNDT

>member
-1 MASSTLAHKTMTQF
+1 MTPF

-20 YALLT
+20 YELLT
-25 FVLLALVITLL
+25 LILLALVITVL
-36 SPHDEETFQ
+36 SPHDEDTFQ
-45 YQVVEGK
+45 YQVIQGK
-52 PWMGDELL
+52 PWQGDELL
-60 VAPFTFPIYKSDEM
+60 VAPFNFPIYKSDEM

-81 ARQTVLPYY
+81 VRQSILPYY
-90 QIDTVVGSKML
+90 QIDTLTGAKML
-101 HKWDEDWNSKWSGEV
+101 HKWEEEWTAKWSKEV
-116 TDDAYYFYMRD
+116 SDEAYYYYMCD

-138 EEEAASKLRQEDVL
+138 EEETATRLRQDDVL
-152 EVKILSADQVS
+152 EVKLLDAGQVS
-163 RLTPTTLFSTPMEA
+163 RLTPVTLFSTPMEA
-177 YQQATERLPQGMS
+177 YQQASERLPQELS
-190 KSIVRKFDP
+190 KSVIRKFDP
-199 SKYIEVNVYPN
+199 SNYIQVNVYPN

-225 SKSMG
+225 SKSVG

-239 GKGEIVS
+239 SKGEIVS

-256 RRVTEEQQDGNLR
+256 RRVTEEQQGGNLR
-269 QVLPMSVGTFL
+269 QALPMGVGTFL

-308 FLSLLILIY
+308 FFSLLILIFS
-317 AVLTIIFARNE
+317 VLTIIFARIE

-337 FVSVAILVRTFFESR
+337 YVSVAILVRTFFESR
-352 TAIYAFLTTVLI
+352 TAVYAFLTTILI
-364 CALYVAFP
+364 CALYVPFA
-372 LEFVVIQFVAG
+372 LEFIIIQFIAG
-383 MVAVFSLRS
+383 MLAVFSLRS

-410 NVMTCSYSLMMG
+410 NVMTCSYSLMTG
-422 GALGGN
+422 GALGRN

-454 RAFGYVSNITLV
+454 KGFGYVSNITLV

-488 HSMQVA
+488 HSMQMA
-494 LLASEAATAIGA
+494 LLASDAATAIGA

-530 ENQGA
+530 ENQGSV
-535 INPHDQLTPTESAA
+535 NPHDQLTPMESAA

-557 GLAMAQKHN
+557 GIAMAQKHN
-566 LPQAIQDFIR
+566 LPPAIQDFIR
-576 MHHGRGMTKYFYTQ
+576 MHHGRGVTKYFYNE
-590 YCNEHPDETVDADKF
+590 YCNAHPDETVDVDKF
-605 TYPGPNPNTKETGI
+605 TYPGPNPNSKETGI

-648 IDAIVADGLLNDT
+648 VDSIVADGLLNDT

>member
-1 MASSTLAHKTMTQF
+1 MTPF

-20 YALLT
+20 YELLT
-25 FVLLALVITLL
+25 LILLALVITVL
-36 SPHDEETFQ
+36 SPHDEDTFQ
-45 YQVVEGK
+45 YQVIQGK
-52 PWMGDELL
+52 PWLGDELL
-60 VAPFTFPIYKSDEM
+60 VAPFNFPIYKSDEM

-81 ARQTVLPYY
+81 VRQSILPYY
-90 QIDTVVGSKML
+90 QIDTLTGAKML
-101 HKWDEDWNSKWSGEV
+101 HKWEEEWTAKWSKEV
-116 TDDAYYFYMRD
+116 SDEAYYYYMCD
-127 YLKDLYRNGII
+127 YLRDLYRNGII
-138 EEEAASKLRQEDVL
+138 EEETAARLRQDDVL
-152 EVKILSADQVS
+152 EVKLLDAGQVS
-163 RLTPTTLFSTPMEA
+163 RLTPVTLFSTPMEA
-177 YQQATERLPQGMS
+177 YQQASERLPQELS
-190 KSIVRKFDP
+190 KSIIRKFDP
-199 SKYIEVNVYPN
+199 SNYIQVNVYPN

-225 SKSMG
+225 SKSVG

-239 GKGEIVS
+239 SKGEIVS
-246 PHQYDILQSL
+246 PHQYDVLQSL
-256 RRVTEEQQDGNLR
+256 RRVTEEQQGGSLR
-269 QVLPMSVGTFL
+269 QALPMGVGTFL

-293 FYYRPQIVKEYKNTL
+293 FYYRPKIVKEYKNTL
-308 FLSLLILIY
+308 FFSLLILIFS
-317 AVLTIIFARNE
+317 VLTIIFARIE

-337 FVSVAILVRTFFESR
+337 YVSVAILVRTFFESR
-352 TAIYAFLTTVLI
+352 TAVYAFLTTILI
-364 CALYVAFP
+364 CALYVPFA
-372 LEFVVIQFVAG
+372 LEFIIIQFIAG
-383 MVAVFSLRS
+383 MLAVFSLRS

-410 NVMTCSYSLMMG
+410 NVMTCSYSLMTG
-422 GALGGN
+422 GALGRN

-454 RAFGYVSNITLV
+454 KGFGYVSNITLV

-488 HSMQVA
+488 HSMQMA
-494 LLASEAATAIGA
+494 LLASDAATAIGA

-530 ENQGA
+530 ENQGSV
-535 INPHDQLTPTESAA
+535 NPHDQLTPMESAA

-557 GLAMAQKHN
+557 GIAMAQKHN
-566 LPQAIQDFIR
+566 LPPAIQDFIR
-576 MHHGRGMTKYFYTQ
+576 MHHGRGVTKYFYNE
-590 YCNEHPDETVDADKF
+590 YCNAHPDETVDVDKF
-605 TYPGPNPNTKETGI
+605 TYPGPNPNSKETGI

-648 IDAIVADGLLNDT
+648 VDSIVADGLLNDT

>member
-1 MASSTLAHKTMTQF
+1 MKQL

-20 YALLT
+20 YALGT
-25 FVLLALVITLL
+25 FLLLALVITLI
-36 SPHDEETFQ
+36 SPHDEDTFQ

-52 PWMGDELL
+52 PWMGEELL
-60 VAPFTFPIYKSDEM
+60 VAPFNFPIYKSDEM

-81 ARQTVLPYY
+81 VRQSILPYY
-90 QIDTVVGSKML
+90 QIDTVTGGSML
-101 HKWDEDWNSKWSGEV
+101 RKWDEEWSAKWSQEIADEV
-116 TDDAYYFYMRD
+116 YYYYMRD
-127 YLKDLYRNGII
+127 YLRELYSNGII
-138 EEEAASKLRQEDVL
+138 EETEASALRQEDVL
-152 EVKILSADQVS
+152 EVKLLSADQVS
-163 RLTPTTLFSTPMEA
+163 RLTPVTLFSTPMEA
-177 YQQATERLPQGMS
+177 YQQATERLPQGLS

-199 SKYIEVNVYPN
+199 SKYIQVNVYPN

-239 GKGEIVS
+239 SKGEIVS
-246 PHQYDILQSL
+246 PRQYDILQSL
-256 RRVTEEQQDGNLR
+256 RRVTEEQRGSSLQ
-269 QVLPMSVGTFL
+269 QALPKGVGTFL
-280 IIVSLLLGLWFFL
+280 IIGSLLMGLWFFL
-293 FYYRPQIVKEYKNTL
+293 FYYRTHILKEYRNAL
-308 FLSLLILIY
+308 FLSLLIFIY
-317 AVLTIIFARNE
+317 AGLTIIFARYE

-337 FVSVAILVRTFFESR
+337 FVAVAILVRTFFESR

-364 CALYVAFP
+364 CALYVPFA
-372 LEFVVIQFVAG
+372 LEFVVIQFIAG

-410 NVMTCSYSLMMG
+410 NVMTCSYSLMTS
-422 GALGGN
+422 GALGSN
-428 DLSNLLYFS
+428 DLNNLLYFS

-454 RAFGYVSNITLV
+454 KGFGYVSNITLV

-494 LLASEAATAIGA
+494 LLASDAATAIGA

-515 LYHDIGKMRNAAYFT
+515 IYHDIGKMRNAAYFT

-535 INPHDQLTPTESAA
+535 INPHDQLSPTESAA

-557 GLAMAQKHN
+557 GIAMAQKHN

-576 MHHGRGMTKYFYTQ
+576 MHHGRGVTKYFYNQ
-590 YCNEHPDETVDADKF
+590 YCNDHPDETVDVDKF

-633 KDLSKETLIAHVNKI
+633 KDLNKETLIAHVNKI
-648 IDAIVADGLLNDT
+648 VDSIVADGLLNDT

-670 IKDVF
+670 IKDTF

>member
-1 MASSTLAHKTMTQF
+1 MTPF

-20 YALLT
+20 YELLT
-25 FVLLALVITLL
+25 LILLALVITVL
-36 SPHDEETFQ
+36 SPHDEDTFQ
-45 YQVVEGK
+45 YQVIQGK
-52 PWMGDELL
+52 PWLGDELL
-60 VAPFTFPIYKSDEM
+60 VAPFNFPIYKSDEM

-81 ARQTVLPYY
+81 VRQSILPYY
-90 QIDTVVGSKML
+90 QIDTLTGAKML
-101 HKWDEDWNSKWSGEV
+101 HKWEEEWTAKWSKEV
-116 TDDAYYFYMRD
+116 SDEAYYYYMCD

-138 EEEAASKLRQEDVL
+138 EEETATRLRQDDVL
-152 EVKILSADQVS
+152 EVKLLDAGQVS
-163 RLTPTTLFSTPMEA
+163 RLTPVTLFSTPMEA
-177 YQQATERLPQGMS
+177 YQQASERLPQELS
-190 KSIVRKFDP
+190 KSVIRKFDP
-199 SKYIEVNVYPN
+199 SNYIQVNVYPN

-225 SKSMG
+225 SKSVG

-239 GKGEIVS
+239 SKGEIVS
-246 PHQYDILQSL
+246 PHQYDVLQSL
-256 RRVTEEQQDGNLR
+256 RRVTEEQQGSSLR
-269 QVLPMSVGTFL
+269 QALPMGVGTFL

-293 FYYRPQIVKEYKNTL
+293 FYYRPKIVKEYKNTL
-308 FLSLLILIY
+308 FFSLLILIFS
-317 AVLTIIFARNE
+317 VLTIIFARIE

-337 FVSVAILVRTFFESR
+337 YVSVAILVRTFFESR
-352 TAIYAFLTTVLI
+352 TAVYAFLTTILI
-364 CALYVAFP
+364 CALYVPFA
-372 LEFVVIQFVAG
+372 LEFIIIQFIAG
-383 MVAVFSLRS
+383 MLAVFSLRS

-410 NVMTCSYSLMMG
+410 NVMTCSYSLMTG
-422 GALGGN
+422 GALGRN

-454 RAFGYVSNITLV
+454 KGFGYVSNITLV

-488 HSMQVA
+488 HSMQMA
-494 LLASEAATAIGA
+494 LLASDAATAIGA

-530 ENQGA
+530 ENQGS
-535 INPHDQLTPTESAA
+535 INPHDQLTPMESAA

-557 GLAMAQKHN
+557 GIAMAQKHN
-566 LPQAIQDFIR
+566 LPPAIQDFIR
-576 MHHGRGMTKYFYTQ
+576 MHHGRGVTKYFYNE
-590 YCNEHPDETVDADKF
+590 YCNAHPDETVDVDKF
-605 TYPGPNPNTKETGI
+605 TYPGPNPNSKETGI

-648 IDAIVADGLLNDT
+648 VDSIVADGLLNDT

>member
-1 MASSTLAHKTMTQF
+1 
-15 KTTHL
+15 
-20 YALLT
+20 
-25 FVLLALVITLL
+25 
-36 SPHDEETFQ
+36 
-45 YQVVEGK
+45 
-52 PWMGDELL
+52 
-60 VAPFTFPIYKSDEM
+60 
-74 IQRERDS
+74 
-81 ARQTVLPYY
+81 
-90 QIDTVVGSKML
+90 
-101 HKWDEDWNSKWSGEV
+101 
-116 TDDAYYFYMRD
+116 
-127 YLKDLYRNGII
+127 
-138 EEEAASKLRQEDVL
+138 
-152 EVKILSADQVS
+152 
-163 RLTPTTLFSTPMEA
+163 
-177 YQQATERLPQGMS
+177 
-190 KSIVRKFDP
+190 
-199 SKYIEVNVYPN
+199 
-210 EAKTQQVIDDELRNL
+210 
-225 SKSMG
+225 MG

-256 RRVTEEQQDGNLR
+256 RRVTEEQRDSNLR

-280 IIVSLLLGLWFFL
+280 IIASLLVGLWFFL

-308 FLSLLILIY
+308 FLSLLIFIY
-317 AVLTIIFARNE
+317 AILTIIFARNE

-337 FVSVAILVRTFFESR
+337 FVAVVILVRTFFESR
-352 TAIYAFLTTVLI
+352 TAVYVFLSTILI
-364 CALYVAFP
+364 CALYVPFP

-410 NVMTCSYSLMMG
+410 NVMTCSYSLMTG
-422 GALGGN
+422 GMLGSN

-454 RAFGYVSNITLV
+454 RTFGYVSNITLV

-494 LLASEAATAIGA
+494 LLSSDAATAIGA

-515 LYHDIGKMRNAAYFT
+515 LYHDIGKMCNAAYFT

-535 INPHDQLTPTESAA
+535 VNPHDQLSPTESAA

-590 YCNEHPDETVDADKF
+590 YCNEHPDETVDVDKF

-648 IDAIVADGLLNDT
+648 IDSIVADGLLNDT

>member
-1 MASSTLAHKTMTQF
+1 MTPF

-20 YALLT
+20 YELLT
-25 FVLLALVITLL
+25 LILLALVITVL
-36 SPHDEETFQ
+36 SPHDEDTFQ
-45 YQVVEGK
+45 YQVIQGK
-52 PWMGDELL
+52 PWLGDELL
-60 VAPFTFPIYKSDEM
+60 VAPFNFPIYKSDEM

-81 ARQTVLPYY
+81 VRQSILPYY
-90 QIDTVVGSKML
+90 QIDTLTGAKML
-101 HKWDEDWNSKWSGEV
+101 HKWEEEWTAKWSKEV
-116 TDDAYYFYMRD
+116 SDEAYYYYMCD

-138 EEEAASKLRQEDVL
+138 EEETATRLRQDDVL
-152 EVKILSADQVS
+152 EVKLLDAGQVS
-163 RLTPTTLFSTPMEA
+163 RLTPVTLFSTPMEA
-177 YQQATERLPQGMS
+177 YQQASERLPQELS
-190 KSIVRKFDP
+190 KSVIRKFDP
-199 SKYIEVNVYPN
+199 SNYIQVNVCPN

-225 SKSMG
+225 SKSVG

-239 GKGEIVS
+239 SKGEIVS
-246 PHQYDILQSL
+246 PHQYDVLKSL
-256 RRVTEEQQDGNLR
+256 RRVTEEQQGGNLR
-269 QVLPMSVGTFL
+269 QALPMGVGAFL

-308 FLSLLILIY
+308 FFSLLILIFS
-317 AVLTIIFARNE
+317 VLTIIFARIE

-337 FVSVAILVRTFFESR
+337 YVSVAILVRTFFESR
-352 TAIYAFLTTVLI
+352 TAVYAFLTTILI
-364 CALYVAFP
+364 CALYVPFA
-372 LEFVVIQFVAG
+372 LEFIIIQFIAG
-383 MVAVFSLRS
+383 MLAVFSLRS

-410 NVMTCSYSLMMG
+410 NVMTCSYSLMTG
-422 GALGGN
+422 GALGRN

-454 RAFGYVSNITLV
+454 KGFGYVSNITLV

-488 HSMQVA
+488 HSMQMA
-494 LLASEAATAIGA
+494 LLASDAATAIGA

-530 ENQGA
+530 ENQGSV
-535 INPHDQLTPTESAA
+535 NPHDQLTPMESAA

-557 GLAMAQKHN
+557 GIAMAQKHN
-566 LPQAIQDFIR
+566 LPLAIQDFIR
-576 MHHGRGMTKYFYTQ
+576 MHHGRGVTKYFYNE
-590 YCNEHPDETVDADKF
+590 YCNAHPDETVDVDKF
-605 TYPGPNPNTKETGI
+605 TYPGPNPNSKETGI

-648 IDAIVADGLLNDT
+648 VDSIVADGLLNDT

>member
-1 MASSTLAHKTMTQF
+1 MTPF

-20 YALLT
+20 YELLT
-25 FVLLALVITLL
+25 LILLALVITVL
-36 SPHDEETFQ
+36 SPHDEDTFQ
-45 YQVVEGK
+45 YQVIQGK
-52 PWMGDELL
+52 PWLGDELL
-60 VAPFTFPIYKSDEM
+60 VAPFNFPIYKSDEM

-81 ARQTVLPYY
+81 VRQSILPYY
-90 QIDTVVGSKML
+90 QIDTLTGAKML
-101 HKWDEDWNSKWSGEV
+101 HKWEEEWTAKWSKEV
-116 TDDAYYFYMRD
+116 SDEAYYYYMCD
-127 YLKDLYRNGII
+127 YLRDLYRNGII
-138 EEEAASKLRQEDVL
+138 EEETAARLRQDDVL
-152 EVKILSADQVS
+152 EVKLLDAGQVS
-163 RLTPTTLFSTPMEA
+163 RLTPVTLFSTPMEA
-177 YQQATERLPQGMS
+177 YQQASERLPQELS
-190 KSIVRKFDP
+190 KSVIRKFDP
-199 SKYIEVNVYPN
+199 SNYIQVNVYPN

-225 SKSMG
+225 SKSVG

-239 GKGEIVS
+239 SKGEIVS
-246 PHQYDILQSL
+246 PHQYDVLQSL
-256 RRVTEEQQDGNLR
+256 RRVTEEQQGGSLR
-269 QVLPMSVGTFL
+269 QALPMGVGTFL

-293 FYYRPQIVKEYKNTL
+293 FYYRPKIVKEYKNTL
-308 FLSLLILIY
+308 FFSLLILIFS
-317 AVLTIIFARNE
+317 VLTIIFARIE

-337 FVSVAILVRTFFESR
+337 YVSVAILVRTFFESR
-352 TAIYAFLTTVLI
+352 TAVYAFLTTILI
-364 CALYVAFP
+364 CALYVPFA
-372 LEFVVIQFVAG
+372 LEFIIIQFIAG
-383 MVAVFSLRS
+383 MLAVFSLRS

-410 NVMTCSYSLMMG
+410 NVMTCSYSLMTG
-422 GALGGN
+422 GALGRN

-454 RAFGYVSNITLV
+454 KGFGYVSNITLV

-488 HSMQVA
+488 HSMQMA
-494 LLASEAATAIGA
+494 LLASDAATAIGA

-530 ENQGA
+530 ENQGSV
-535 INPHDQLTPTESAA
+535 NPHDQLTPMESAA

-557 GLAMAQKHN
+557 GIAMAQKHN
-566 LPQAIQDFIR
+566 LPPAIQDFIR
-576 MHHGRGMTKYFYTQ
+576 MHHGRGVTKYFYNE
-590 YCNEHPDETVDADKF
+590 YCNAHPDETVDVDKF
-605 TYPGPNPNTKETGI
+605 TYPGPNPNSKETGI

-648 IDAIVADGLLNDT
+648 VDSIVADGLLNDT

>member
-1 MASSTLAHKTMTQF
+1 MTPF

-20 YALLT
+20 YELLT
-25 FVLLALVITLL
+25 LILLALAITVL
-36 SPHDEETFQ
+36 SPHDEDTFQ
-45 YQVVEGK
+45 YQVIQGK
-52 PWMGDELL
+52 PWQGDELL
-60 VAPFTFPIYKSDEM
+60 VAPFNFPIYKSDEM

-81 ARQTVLPYY
+81 VRQSILPYY
-90 QIDTVVGSKML
+90 QIDTLTGAKML
-101 HKWDEDWNSKWSGEV
+101 HKWEEEWTAKWSKEV
-116 TDDAYYFYMRD
+116 SDEAYYYYMCD

-138 EEEAASKLRQEDVL
+138 EEETATRLRQDDVL
-152 EVKILSADQVS
+152 EVKLLDAGQVS
-163 RLTPTTLFSTPMEA
+163 RLTPVTLFSTPMEA
-177 YQQATERLPQGMS
+177 YQQASERLPQELS
-190 KSIVRKFDP
+190 KSVIRKFDP
-199 SKYIEVNVYPN
+199 SNYIQVNVYPN

-225 SKSMG
+225 SKSVG

-239 GKGEIVS
+239 SKGEIVS
-246 PHQYDILQSL
+246 PHQYDVLQSL
-256 RRVTEEQQDGNLR
+256 RRVTEEQQGGSLR
-269 QVLPMSVGTFL
+269 QALPMGVGTFL

-293 FYYRPQIVKEYKNTL
+293 FYYRPKIVKEYKNTL
-308 FLSLLILIY
+308 FFSLLILIFS
-317 AVLTIIFARNE
+317 VLTIIFARIE

-337 FVSVAILVRTFFESR
+337 YVSVAILVRTFFESR
-352 TAIYAFLTTVLI
+352 TAVYAFLTTILI
-364 CALYVAFP
+364 CALYVPFA
-372 LEFVVIQFVAG
+372 LEFIIIQFIAG
-383 MVAVFSLRS
+383 MLAVFSLRS

-410 NVMTCSYSLMMG
+410 NVMTCSYSLMTG
-422 GALGGN
+422 GALGRN

-454 RAFGYVSNITLV
+454 KGFGYVSNITLV

-488 HSMQVA
+488 HSMQMA
-494 LLASEAATAIGA
+494 LLASDAATAIGA

-530 ENQGA
+530 ENQGSV
-535 INPHDQLTPTESAA
+535 NPHDQLTPMESAT

-557 GLAMAQKHN
+557 GIAMAQKHN
-566 LPQAIQDFIR
+566 LPPAIQDFIR
-576 MHHGRGMTKYFYTQ
+576 MHHGRGVTKYFYNE
-590 YCNEHPDETVDADKF
+590 YCNAHPDETVDVDKF
-605 TYPGPNPNTKETGI
+605 TYPGPNPNSKETGI

-648 IDAIVADGLLNDT
+648 VDSIVADGLLNDT

>member
-1 MASSTLAHKTMTQF
+1 MTPF

-20 YALLT
+20 YELLT
-25 FVLLALVITLL
+25 LILLALVITVL
-36 SPHDEETFQ
+36 SPHDEDTFQ
-45 YQVVEGK
+45 YQVIQGK
-52 PWMGDELL
+52 PWLGDELL
-60 VAPFTFPIYKSDEM
+60 VAPFNFPIYKSDEM

-81 ARQTVLPYY
+81 VRQSILPYY
-90 QIDTVVGSKML
+90 QIDTLTGAKML
-101 HKWDEDWNSKWSGEV
+101 HKWEEEWTAKWSKEV
-116 TDDAYYFYMRD
+116 SDEAYYYYMCD

-138 EEEAASKLRQEDVL
+138 EEETATRLRQDDVL
-152 EVKILSADQVS
+152 EVKLLDAGQVS
-163 RLTPTTLFSTPMEA
+163 RLTPVTLFSTPMEA
-177 YQQATERLPQGMS
+177 YQQASERLPQELS
-190 KSIVRKFDP
+190 KSVIRKFDP
-199 SKYIEVNVYPN
+199 SNYIQVNVYPN

-225 SKSMG
+225 SKSVG

-239 GKGEIVS
+239 SKGEIVS
-246 PHQYDILQSL
+246 PHQYDVLQSL
-256 RRVTEEQQDGNLR
+256 RRVTEEQQGGNLR
-269 QVLPMSVGTFL
+269 QALPMGVGTFL

-308 FLSLLILIY
+308 FFSLLILIFS
-317 AVLTIIFARNE
+317 VLTIIFARIE

-337 FVSVAILVRTFFESR
+337 YVSVAILVRTFFESR
-352 TAIYAFLTTVLI
+352 TAVYAFLTTILI
-364 CALYVAFP
+364 CALYVPFA
-372 LEFVVIQFVAG
+372 LEFIIIQFIAG
-383 MVAVFSLRS
+383 MLAVFSLRS

-410 NVMTCSYSLMMG
+410 NVMTCSYSLMTG
-422 GALGGN
+422 GALGRN

-454 RAFGYVSNITLV
+454 KGFGYVSNITLV

-488 HSMQVA
+488 HSMQMA
-494 LLASEAATAIGA
+494 LLASDAATAIGA

-530 ENQGA
+530 ENQGS
-535 INPHDQLTPTESAA
+535 INPHDQLTPMESAA

-557 GLAMAQKHN
+557 GIAMAQKHN
-566 LPQAIQDFIR
+566 LPPAIQDFIR
-576 MHHGRGMTKYFYTQ
+576 MHHGRGVTKYFYNE
-590 YCNEHPDETVDADKF
+590 YCNTHPDETVDVDKF
-605 TYPGPNPNTKETGI
+605 TYPGPNPNSKETGI

-648 IDAIVADGLLNDT
+648 VDSIVADGLLNDT

>member
-1 MASSTLAHKTMTQF
+1 MKQL

-20 YALLT
+20 YALGT
-25 FVLLALVITLL
+25 FLLLALVITLI
-36 SPHDEETFQ
+36 SPHDEDTFQ

-52 PWMGDELL
+52 PWMGEELL
-60 VAPFTFPIYKSDEM
+60 VAPFNFPIYKSDEM

-81 ARQTVLPYY
+81 VHQSILPYY
-90 QIDTVVGSKML
+90 QIDTVTGGSML
-101 HKWDEDWNSKWSGEV
+101 HKWDEEWSAKWSQEIA
-116 TDDAYYFYMRD
+116 DEAYYYYMRD
-127 YLKDLYRNGII
+127 YLRELYSNGII
-138 EEEAASKLRQEDVL
+138 EETEASALRQEDVL
-152 EVKILSADQVS
+152 EVKLLSADQVS
-163 RLTPTTLFSTPMEA
+163 RLTPVTLFSTPMEA
-177 YQQATERLPQGMS
+177 YQQATERLPQGLS

-199 SKYIEVNVYPN
+199 SKYIQVNVYPN

-239 GKGEIVS
+239 SKGEIVS
-246 PHQYDILQSL
+246 PRQYDILQSL
-256 RRVTEEQQDGNLR
+256 RRVTEEQRGSSLQ
-269 QVLPMSVGTFL
+269 QALPKGVGTFL
-280 IIVSLLLGLWFFL
+280 IIGSLLMGLWFFL
-293 FYYRPQIVKEYKNTL
+293 FYYRTHILKEYRNAL
-308 FLSLLILIY
+308 FLSLLIFIY
-317 AVLTIIFARNE
+317 AGLTIIFARYE

-337 FVSVAILVRTFFESR
+337 FVAVAILVRTFFESR

-364 CALYVAFP
+364 CALYVPFA
-372 LEFVVIQFVAG
+372 LEFVVIQFIAG

-410 NVMTCSYSLMMG
+410 NVMTCSYSLMTS
-422 GALGGN
+422 GALGSN
-428 DLSNLLYFS
+428 DLNNLLYFS

-454 RAFGYVSNITLV
+454 KGFGYVSNITLV

-494 LLASEAATAIGA
+494 LLASDAATAIGA

-515 LYHDIGKMRNAAYFT
+515 IYHDIGKMRNAAYFT

-535 INPHDQLTPTESAA
+535 INPHDQLSPTESAA

-557 GLAMAQKHN
+557 GIAMAQKHN

-576 MHHGRGMTKYFYTQ
+576 MHHGRGVTKYFYNQ
-590 YCNEHPDETVDADKF
+590 YCNDHPDETVDVDKF

-633 KDLSKETLIAHVNKI
+633 KDLNKETLIAHVNKI
-648 IDAIVADGLLNDT
+648 VDSIVADGLLNDT

-670 IKDVF
+670 IKDTF

>member
-1 MASSTLAHKTMTQF
+1 MTPF

-20 YALLT
+20 YELLT
-25 FVLLALVITLL
+25 LILLALVITVL
-36 SPHDEETFQ
+36 SPHDEDTFQ
-45 YQVVEGK
+45 YQVIQGK
-52 PWMGDELL
+52 PWLGDELL
-60 VAPFTFPIYKSDEM
+60 VAPFNFPIYKSDEM

-81 ARQTVLPYY
+81 VRQSILPYY
-90 QIDTVVGSKML
+90 QIDTLTGAKML
-101 HKWDEDWNSKWSGEV
+101 HKWEEEWTAKWSKEV
-116 TDDAYYFYMRD
+116 SDEAYYYYMCD
-127 YLKDLYRNGII
+127 YLRDLYRNGII
-138 EEEAASKLRQEDVL
+138 EEETATRLRQDDVL
-152 EVKILSADQVS
+152 EVKLLDAGQVS
-163 RLTPTTLFSTPMEA
+163 RLTPVTLFSTPMEA
-177 YQQATERLPQGMS
+177 YQQASERLPQELS
-190 KSIVRKFDP
+190 KSVIRKFDP
-199 SKYIEVNVYPN
+199 SNYIQVNVYPN

-225 SKSMG
+225 SKSVG

-239 GKGEIVS
+239 SKGEIVS

-256 RRVTEEQQDGNLR
+256 RRVTEEQQGGSLR
-269 QVLPMSVGTFL
+269 QALPMGVGTFL

-293 FYYRPQIVKEYKNTL
+293 FYYRPKIVKEYKNTL
-308 FLSLLILIY
+308 FFSLLILIFS
-317 AVLTIIFARNE
+317 VLTIIFARIE

-337 FVSVAILVRTFFESR
+337 YVSVAILVRTFFESR
-352 TAIYAFLTTVLI
+352 TAVYAFLTTILI
-364 CALYVAFP
+364 CALYVPFA
-372 LEFVVIQFVAG
+372 LEFIIIQFIAG
-383 MVAVFSLRS
+383 MLAVFSLRS

-410 NVMTCSYSLMMG
+410 NVMTCSYSLMTG
-422 GALGGN
+422 GALGRN

-454 RAFGYVSNITLV
+454 KGFGYVSNITLV

-488 HSMQVA
+488 HSMQMA
-494 LLASEAATAIGA
+494 LLASDAATAIGA

-530 ENQGA
+530 ENQGSV
-535 INPHDQLTPTESAA
+535 NPHDQLTPMESAA

-557 GLAMAQKHN
+557 GIAMAQKHN
-566 LPQAIQDFIR
+566 LPPAIQDFIR
-576 MHHGRGMTKYFYTQ
+576 MHHGRGVTKYFYNE
-590 YCNEHPDETVDADKF
+590 YCNAHPDETVDVDKF
-605 TYPGPNPNTKETGI
+605 TYPGPNPNSKETGI

-648 IDAIVADGLLNDT
+648 VDSIVADGLLNDT

>member
-1 MASSTLAHKTMTQF
+1 MTPF

-20 YALLT
+20 YELLT
-25 FVLLALVITLL
+25 LILLALVITVL
-36 SPHDEETFQ
+36 SPHDEDTFQ
-45 YQVVEGK
+45 YQVIQGK
-52 PWMGDELL
+52 PWLGEELL
-60 VAPFTFPIYKSDEM
+60 VAPFNFPIYKSDEM

-81 ARQTVLPYY
+81 VRQSILPYY
-90 QIDTVVGSKML
+90 QIDTLTGAKML
-101 HKWDEDWNSKWSGEV
+101 HKWEEEWTAKWSKEV
-116 TDDAYYFYMRD
+116 SDEAYYYYMCD
-127 YLKDLYRNGII
+127 YLRDLYRNGII
-138 EEEAASKLRQEDVL
+138 EEETAARLRQDDVL
-152 EVKILSADQVS
+152 EVKLLDAGQVS
-163 RLTPTTLFSTPMEA
+163 RLTPVTLFSTPMEA
-177 YQQATERLPQGMS
+177 YQQASERLPQELS
-190 KSIVRKFDP
+190 KSVIRKFDP
-199 SKYIEVNVYPN
+199 SNYIQVNVYPN

-225 SKSMG
+225 SKSVG

-239 GKGEIVS
+239 SKGEIVS
-246 PHQYDILQSL
+246 PHQYDVLQSL
-256 RRVTEEQQDGNLR
+256 RRVTEEQQGGSLR
-269 QVLPMSVGTFL
+269 QALPMGVGTFL

-293 FYYRPQIVKEYKNTL
+293 FYYRPKIVKEYKNTL
-308 FLSLLILIY
+308 FFSLLILIFS
-317 AVLTIIFARNE
+317 VLTIIFARIE

-337 FVSVAILVRTFFESR
+337 YVSVAILVRTFFESR
-352 TAIYAFLTTVLI
+352 TAVYAFLTTILI
-364 CALYVAFP
+364 CALYVPFA
-372 LEFVVIQFVAG
+372 LEFIIIQFIAG
-383 MVAVFSLRS
+383 MLAVFSLRS

-410 NVMTCSYSLMMG
+410 NVMTCSYSLMTG
-422 GALGGN
+422 GALGRN

-454 RAFGYVSNITLV
+454 KGFGYVSNITLV

-488 HSMQVA
+488 HSMQMA
-494 LLASEAATAIGA
+494 LLASDAATAIGA

-530 ENQGA
+530 ENQGS
-535 INPHDQLTPTESAA
+535 INPHDQLTPMESAA

-557 GLAMAQKHN
+557 GIAMAQKHN
-566 LPQAIQDFIR
+566 LPPAIQDFIR
-576 MHHGRGMTKYFYTQ
+576 MHHGRGVTKYFYNE
-590 YCNEHPDETVDADKF
+590 YCNAHPDETVDVDKF
-605 TYPGPNPNTKETGI
+605 TYPGPNPNSKETGI

-648 IDAIVADGLLNDT
+648 VDSIVADGLLNDT

>member
-1 MASSTLAHKTMTQF
+1 MTPF

-20 YALLT
+20 YELLT
-25 FVLLALVITLL
+25 LILLALVITVL
-36 SPHDEETFQ
+36 SPHDEDTFQ
-45 YQVVEGK
+45 YQVIQGK
-52 PWMGDELL
+52 PWLGDELL
-60 VAPFTFPIYKSDEM
+60 VAPFNFPIYKSDEM

-81 ARQTVLPYY
+81 VRQSILPYY
-90 QIDTVVGSKML
+90 QIDTLIGAKML
-101 HKWDEDWNSKWSGEV
+101 HKWEEEWTAKWSKEV
-116 TDDAYYFYMRD
+116 SDEAYYYYMCD
-127 YLKDLYRNGII
+127 YLRDLYRNGII
-138 EEEAASKLRQEDVL
+138 EEETATRLRQDDVL
-152 EVKILSADQVS
+152 EVKLLDAGQVS
-163 RLTPTTLFSTPMEA
+163 RLTPVTLFSTPMEA
-177 YQQATERLPQGMS
+177 YQQASERLPQELS
-190 KSIVRKFDP
+190 KSVIRKFDP
-199 SKYIEVNVYPN
+199 SNYIQVNVYPN

-225 SKSMG
+225 SKSVG

-239 GKGEIVS
+239 SKGEIVS
-246 PHQYDILQSL
+246 PHQYDVLQSL
-256 RRVTEEQQDGNLR
+256 RRVTEEQQGGSLR
-269 QVLPMSVGTFL
+269 QALPMGVGTFL

-308 FLSLLILIY
+308 FFSLLILIFS
-317 AVLTIIFARNE
+317 VLTIIFARIE

-337 FVSVAILVRTFFESR
+337 YVSVAILVRTFFESR
-352 TAIYAFLTTVLI
+352 TAVYAFLTTILI
-364 CALYVAFP
+364 CALYVPFA
-372 LEFVVIQFVAG
+372 LEFIIIQFIAG
-383 MVAVFSLRS
+383 MLAVFSLRS

-410 NVMTCSYSLMMG
+410 NVMTCSYSLMTG
-422 GALGGN
+422 GALGRN

-454 RAFGYVSNITLV
+454 KGFGYVSNITLV

-488 HSMQVA
+488 HSMQMA
-494 LLASEAATAIGA
+494 LLASDAATAIGA

-530 ENQGA
+530 ENQGS
-535 INPHDQLTPTESAA
+535 INPHDQLTPMESAA

-557 GLAMAQKHN
+557 GIAMAQKHN
-566 LPQAIQDFIR
+566 LPPAIQDFIR
-576 MHHGRGMTKYFYTQ
+576 MHHGRGVTKYFYNE
-590 YCNEHPDETVDADKF
+590 YCNAHPDETVDVDKF
-605 TYPGPNPNTKETGI
+605 TYPGPNPNSKETGI

-648 IDAIVADGLLNDT
+648 VDSIVADGLLNDT

>member
-1 MASSTLAHKTMTQF
+1 MTPF

-20 YALLT
+20 YELLT
-25 FVLLALVITLL
+25 LILLALVITVL
-36 SPHDEETFQ
+36 SPHDEDTFQ
-45 YQVVEGK
+45 YQVIQGK
-52 PWMGDELL
+52 PWLGEELL
-60 VAPFTFPIYKSDEM
+60 VAPFNFPIYKSDEM

-81 ARQTVLPYY
+81 VRQSILPYY
-90 QIDTVVGSKML
+90 QIDTLTGAKML
-101 HKWDEDWNSKWSGEV
+101 HKWEEEWTAKWSKEV
-116 TDDAYYFYMRD
+116 SDEAYYYYMCD

-138 EEEAASKLRQEDVL
+138 EEETAARLRQDDVL
-152 EVKILSADQVS
+152 EVKLLDAGQVS
-163 RLTPTTLFSTPMEA
+163 RLTPVTLFSTPMEA
-177 YQQATERLPQGMS
+177 YQQASERLPQELS
-190 KSIVRKFDP
+190 KSVIRKFDP
-199 SKYIEVNVYPN
+199 SNYIQVNVYPN

-225 SKSMG
+225 SKSVG

-239 GKGEIVS
+239 SKGEIVS
-246 PHQYDILQSL
+246 PHQYDVLQSL
-256 RRVTEEQQDGNLR
+256 RRVTEEQQGGSLR
-269 QVLPMSVGTFL
+269 QALPMGVGTFL

-293 FYYRPQIVKEYKNTL
+293 FYYRPKIVKEYKNTL
-308 FLSLLILIY
+308 FFSLLILIFS
-317 AVLTIIFARNE
+317 VLTIIFARIE

-337 FVSVAILVRTFFESR
+337 YVSVAILVRTFFESR
-352 TAIYAFLTTVLI
+352 TAVYAFLTTILI
-364 CALYVAFP
+364 CALYVPFA
-372 LEFVVIQFVAG
+372 LEFIIIQFIAG
-383 MVAVFSLRS
+383 MLAVFSLRS

-410 NVMTCSYSLMMG
+410 NVMTCSYSLMTG
-422 GALGGN
+422 GALGRN

-454 RAFGYVSNITLV
+454 KGFGYVSNITLV

-488 HSMQVA
+488 HSMQMA
-494 LLASEAATAIGA
+494 LLASDAATAIGA

-530 ENQGA
+530 ENQGSV
-535 INPHDQLTPTESAA
+535 NPHDQLTPMESAA

-557 GLAMAQKHN
+557 GIAMAQKLN
-566 LPQAIQDFIR
+566 LPPAIQDFIR
-576 MHHGRGMTKYFYTQ
+576 MHHGRGVTKYFYNE
-590 YCNEHPDETVDADKF
+590 YCNAHPDETVDVDKF
-605 TYPGPNPNTKETGI
+605 TYPGPNPNSKETGI

-648 IDAIVADGLLNDT
+648 VDSIVADGLLNDT

>member
-1 MASSTLAHKTMTQF
+1 MTPF

-20 YALLT
+20 YELLT
-25 FVLLALVITLL
+25 LILLALVITVL
-36 SPHDEETFQ
+36 SPHDEDTFQ
-45 YQVVEGK
+45 YQVIQGK
-52 PWMGDELL
+52 PWLGDELL
-60 VAPFTFPIYKSDEM
+60 VAPFNFPIYKSDEM

-81 ARQTVLPYY
+81 VRQSILPYY
-90 QIDTVVGSKML
+90 QIDTLTGAKML
-101 HKWDEDWNSKWSGEV
+101 HKWEEEWTAKWSKEV
-116 TDDAYYFYMRD
+116 SDEAYYYYMCD

-138 EEEAASKLRQEDVL
+138 EEETATRLRQDDVL
-152 EVKILSADQVS
+152 EVKLLDAGQVS
-163 RLTPTTLFSTPMEA
+163 RLTPVTLFSTPMEA
-177 YQQATERLPQGMS
+177 YQQASERLPQELS
-190 KSIVRKFDP
+190 KSVIRKFDP
-199 SKYIEVNVYPN
+199 SNYIQVNVYPN

-225 SKSMG
+225 SKSVG

-239 GKGEIVS
+239 SKGEIVS
-246 PHQYDILQSL
+246 PHQYDVLQSL
-256 RRVTEEQQDGNLR
+256 RRVTEEQQGGNLR
-269 QVLPMSVGTFL
+269 QALPMGVGTFL

-308 FLSLLILIY
+308 FFSLLILIFS
-317 AVLTIIFARNE
+317 VLTIIFARIE

-337 FVSVAILVRTFFESR
+337 YVSVAILVRTFFESR
-352 TAIYAFLTTVLI
+352 TAVYAFLTTILI
-364 CALYVAFP
+364 CALYVPFA
-372 LEFVVIQFVAG
+372 LEFIIIQFIAG
-383 MVAVFSLRS
+383 MLAVFSLRS

-410 NVMTCSYSLMMG
+410 NVMTCSYSLMTG
-422 GALGGN
+422 GALGRN

-454 RAFGYVSNITLV
+454 KGFGYVSNITLV

-488 HSMQVA
+488 HSMQMA
-494 LLASEAATAIGA
+494 LLASDAATAIGA

-530 ENQGA
+530 ENQGS
-535 INPHDQLTPTESAA
+535 INPHDQLTPMESAA

-557 GLAMAQKHN
+557 GIAMAQKHN
-566 LPQAIQDFIR
+566 LPPAIQDFIR
-576 MHHGRGMTKYFYTQ
+576 MHHGRGVTKYFYNE
-590 YCNEHPDETVDADKF
+590 YCNAHPDETVDVDKF
-605 TYPGPNPNTKETGI
+605 TYPGPNPNSKETGI

-648 IDAIVADGLLNDT
+648 VDSIVADGLLNDT

>member
-1 MASSTLAHKTMTQF
+1 MTPF

-20 YALLT
+20 YELLT
-25 FVLLALVITLL
+25 LILLALVITVL
-36 SPHDEETFQ
+36 SPHDEDTFQ
-45 YQVVEGK
+45 YQVIQGK
-52 PWMGDELL
+52 PWLGDELL
-60 VAPFTFPIYKSDEM
+60 VAPFNFPIYKSDEM

-81 ARQTVLPYY
+81 VRQSILPYY
-90 QIDTVVGSKML
+90 QIDTLTGAKML
-101 HKWDEDWNSKWSGEV
+101 HKWEEEWTAKWSKEV
-116 TDDAYYFYMRD
+116 SDEAYYYYMCD
-127 YLKDLYRNGII
+127 YLRDLYRNGII
-138 EEEAASKLRQEDVL
+138 EEETATRLRQDDVL
-152 EVKILSADQVS
+152 EVKLLDAGQVS
-163 RLTPTTLFSTPMEA
+163 RLTPVTLFSTPMEA
-177 YQQATERLPQGMS
+177 YQQASERLPQELS
-190 KSIVRKFDP
+190 KSVIRKFDP
-199 SKYIEVNVYPN
+199 SNYIQVNVYPN

-225 SKSMG
+225 SKSVG

-239 GKGEIVS
+239 SKGEIVS
-246 PHQYDILQSL
+246 PHQYDVLQSL
-256 RRVTEEQQDGNLR
+256 RRVTEEQQGGSLR
-269 QVLPMSVGTFL
+269 QALPMGVGTFL

-308 FLSLLILIY
+308 FFSLLILIFS
-317 AVLTIIFARNE
+317 VLTIIFARIE

-337 FVSVAILVRTFFESR
+337 YVSVAILVRTFFESR
-352 TAIYAFLTTVLI
+352 TAVYAFLTTILI
-364 CALYVAFP
+364 CALYVPFA
-372 LEFVVIQFVAG
+372 LEFIIIQFIAG
-383 MVAVFSLRS
+383 MLAVFSLRS

-410 NVMTCSYSLMMG
+410 NVMTCSYSLMTG
-422 GALGGN
+422 GALGRN

-454 RAFGYVSNITLV
+454 KGFGYVSNITLV

-488 HSMQVA
+488 HSMQMA
-494 LLASEAATAIGA
+494 LLASDAATAIGA

-530 ENQGA
+530 ENQGS
-535 INPHDQLTPTESAA
+535 INPHDQLTPMESAA

-557 GLAMAQKHN
+557 GIAMAQKHN
-566 LPQAIQDFIR
+566 LPPAIQDFIR
-576 MHHGRGMTKYFYTQ
+576 MHHGRGVTKYFYNE
-590 YCNEHPDETVDADKF
+590 YCNAHPDETVDVDKF
-605 TYPGPNPNTKETGI
+605 TYPGPNPNSKETGI

-648 IDAIVADGLLNDT
+648 VDSIVADGLLNDT

>member
-1 MASSTLAHKTMTQF
+1 MTPF

-20 YALLT
+20 YELLT
-25 FVLLALVITLL
+25 LILLALVITVL
-36 SPHDEETFQ
+36 SPHDEDTFQ
-45 YQVVEGK
+45 YQVIQGK
-52 PWMGDELL
+52 PWQGDELL
-60 VAPFTFPIYKSDEM
+60 VAPFNFPIYKSDEM

-81 ARQTVLPYY
+81 VRQSILPYY
-90 QIDTVVGSKML
+90 QIDTLTGAKML
-101 HKWDEDWNSKWSGEV
+101 HKWEEEWTAKWSKEV
-116 TDDAYYFYMRD
+116 SDEAYYYYMCD

-138 EEEAASKLRQEDVL
+138 EEETAARLRQDDVL
-152 EVKILSADQVS
+152 EVKLLDAGQVS
-163 RLTPTTLFSTPMEA
+163 RLTPVTLFSTPMEA
-177 YQQATERLPQGMS
+177 YQQASERLPQELS
-190 KSIVRKFDP
+190 KSVIRKFDP
-199 SKYIEVNVYPN
+199 SNYIQVNVYPN

-225 SKSMG
+225 SKSVG

-239 GKGEIVS
+239 SKGEIVS
-246 PHQYDILQSL
+246 PHQYDVLQSL
-256 RRVTEEQQDGNLR
+256 RRVTEEQQGGSLR
-269 QVLPMSVGTFL
+269 QALPMGVGTFL

-293 FYYRPQIVKEYKNTL
+293 FYYRPKIVKEYKNTL
-308 FLSLLILIY
+308 FFSLLILIFS
-317 AVLTIIFARNE
+317 VLTIIFARIE

-337 FVSVAILVRTFFESR
+337 YVSVAILVRTFFESR
-352 TAIYAFLTTVLI
+352 TAVYAFLTTILI
-364 CALYVAFP
+364 CALYVPFA
-372 LEFVVIQFVAG
+372 LEFIIIQFIAG
-383 MVAVFSLRS
+383 MLAVFSLRS

-410 NVMTCSYSLMMG
+410 NVMTCSYSLMTG
-422 GALGGN
+422 GALGRN

-454 RAFGYVSNITLV
+454 KGFGYVSNITLV

-488 HSMQVA
+488 HSMQMA
-494 LLASEAATAIGA
+494 LLASDAATAIGA

-530 ENQGA
+530 ENQGS
-535 INPHDQLTPTESAA
+535 INPHDQLTPMESAA

-557 GLAMAQKHN
+557 GIAMAQKHN
-566 LPQAIQDFIR
+566 LPPAIQDFIR
-576 MHHGRGMTKYFYTQ
+576 MHHGRGVTKYFYNE
-590 YCNEHPDETVDADKF
+590 YCNAHPDETVDVDKF
-605 TYPGPNPNTKETGI
+605 TYPGPNPNSKETGI

-648 IDAIVADGLLNDT
+648 VDSIVADGLLNDT

>member
-1 MASSTLAHKTMTQF
+1 MTPF

-20 YALLT
+20 YELLT
-25 FVLLALVITLL
+25 LILLALVITVL
-36 SPHDEETFQ
+36 SPHDEDTFQ
-45 YQVVEGK
+45 YQVIQGK
-52 PWMGDELL
+52 PWLGDELL
-60 VAPFTFPIYKSDEM
+60 VAPFNFPIYKSDEM

-81 ARQTVLPYY
+81 VRQSILPYY
-90 QIDTVVGSKML
+90 QIDTLTGAKML
-101 HKWDEDWNSKWSGEV
+101 HKWEEEWTAKWSKEV
-116 TDDAYYFYMRD
+116 SDEAYYYYMCD
-127 YLKDLYRNGII
+127 YLRDLYRNGII
-138 EEEAASKLRQEDVL
+138 EEETAARLRQDDVL
-152 EVKILSADQVS
+152 EVKLLDAGQVS
-163 RLTPTTLFSTPMEA
+163 RLTPVTLFSTPMEA
-177 YQQATERLPQGMS
+177 YQQASERLPQELS
-190 KSIVRKFDP
+190 KSVIRKFDP
-199 SKYIEVNVYPN
+199 SNYIQVNVYPN

-225 SKSMG
+225 SKSVG

-239 GKGEIVS
+239 SKGEIVS
-246 PHQYDILQSL
+246 PHQYDVLQSL
-256 RRVTEEQQDGNLR
+256 RRVTEEQQGGSLR
-269 QVLPMSVGTFL
+269 QALPMGVGTFL

-293 FYYRPQIVKEYKNTL
+293 FYYRPKIVKEYKNTL
-308 FLSLLILIY
+308 FFSLLILIFS
-317 AVLTIIFARNE
+317 VLTIIFARIE

-337 FVSVAILVRTFFESR
+337 YVSVAILVRTFFESR
-352 TAIYAFLTTVLI
+352 TAVYAFLTTILI
-364 CALYVAFP
+364 CALYVPFA
-372 LEFVVIQFVAG
+372 LEFIIIQFIAG
-383 MVAVFSLRS
+383 MLAVFSLRS

-410 NVMTCSYSLMMG
+410 NVMTCSYSLMTG
-422 GALGGN
+422 GALGRN

-454 RAFGYVSNITLV
+454 KGFGYVSNITLV

-488 HSMQVA
+488 HSMQMA
-494 LLASEAATAIGA
+494 LLASDAATAIGA

-530 ENQGA
+530 ENQGSV
-535 INPHDQLTPTESAA
+535 NPHDQLTPMESAA

-557 GLAMAQKHN
+557 GIAMAQKHN
-566 LPQAIQDFIR
+566 LPPAIQDFIR
-576 MHHGRGMTKYFYTQ
+576 MHHGRGVTKYFYNE
-590 YCNEHPDETVDADKF
+590 YCNAHPDETVDVDKF
-605 TYPGPNPNTKETGI
+605 TYPGPNPNSKETGI

-648 IDAIVADGLLNDT
+648 VDSIVADGLLNDT

-680 TIYHSRIAYPELK
+680 TIYHSRIAYPEFK

>member
-1 MASSTLAHKTMTQF
+1 MTPF

-20 YALLT
+20 LYELLT
-25 FVLLALVITLL
+25 LILLALVITVL
-36 SPHDEETFQ
+36 SPHDEDTFQ
-45 YQVVEGK
+45 YQVIQGK
-52 PWMGDELL
+52 PWQGDELL
-60 VAPFTFPIYKSDEM
+60 VAPFNFPIYKSDEM

-81 ARQTVLPYY
+81 VRQSILPYY
-90 QIDTVVGSKML
+90 QIDTLIGAKML
-101 HKWDEDWNSKWSGEV
+101 HKWEEEWTAKWSKEV
-116 TDDAYYFYMRD
+116 SDEAYYYYMCD
-127 YLKDLYRNGII
+127 YLRDLYRNGII
-138 EEEAASKLRQEDVL
+138 EEETATRLRQDDVL
-152 EVKILSADQVS
+152 EVKLLDAGQVS
-163 RLTPTTLFSTPMEA
+163 RLTPVTLFSTPMEA
-177 YQQATERLPQGMS
+177 YQQASERLPQELS
-190 KSIVRKFDP
+190 KSVIRKFDP
-199 SKYIEVNVYPN
+199 SNYIQVNVYPN

-225 SKSMG
+225 SKSVG

-239 GKGEIVS
+239 SKGEIVS
-246 PHQYDILQSL
+246 PHQYDVLQSL
-256 RRVTEEQQDGNLR
+256 RRVTEEQQGGNLR
-269 QVLPMSVGTFL
+269 QALPMGVGTFL

-308 FLSLLILIY
+308 FFSLLILIFS
-317 AVLTIIFARNE
+317 VLTIIFARIE

-337 FVSVAILVRTFFESR
+337 YVSVAILVRTFFESR
-352 TAIYAFLTTVLI
+352 TAVYAFLTTILI
-364 CALYVAFP
+364 CALYVPFA
-372 LEFVVIQFVAG
+372 LEFIIIQFIAG
-383 MVAVFSLRS
+383 MLAVFSLRS

-410 NVMTCSYSLMMG
+410 NVMTCSYSLMTG
-422 GALGGN
+422 GALGRN

-454 RAFGYVSNITLV
+454 KGFGYVSNITLV

-488 HSMQVA
+488 HSMQMA
-494 LLASEAATAIGA
+494 LLASDAATAIGA

-515 LYHDIGKMRNAAYFT
+515 LYHDIGKIRNAAYFT
-530 ENQGA
+530 ENQGS
-535 INPHDQLTPTESAA
+535 INPHDQLTPMESAA

-557 GLAMAQKHN
+557 GIAMAQKHN
-566 LPQAIQDFIR
+566 LPPAIQDFIR
-576 MHHGRGMTKYFYTQ
+576 MHHGRGVTKYFYNE
-590 YCNEHPDETVDADKF
+590 YCNAHPDETVDVDKF
-605 TYPGPNPNTKETGI
+605 TYPGPNPNSKETGI

-648 IDAIVADGLLNDT
+648 VDSIVADGLLNDT

>member
-1 MASSTLAHKTMTQF
+1 MTPF

-20 YALLT
+20 YELLT
-25 FVLLALVITLL
+25 LILLALVITVL
-36 SPHDEETFQ
+36 SPHDEDTFQ
-45 YQVVEGK
+45 YQVIQGK
-52 PWMGDELL
+52 PWLGDELL
-60 VAPFTFPIYKSDEM
+60 VAPFNFPIYKSDEM

-81 ARQTVLPYY
+81 VRQSILPYY
-90 QIDTVVGSKML
+90 QIDTLTGAKML
-101 HKWDEDWNSKWSGEV
+101 HKWEEEWTAKWSKEV
-116 TDDAYYFYMRD
+116 SDEAYYYMCD
-127 YLKDLYRNGII
+127 YLRDLYRNGII
-138 EEEAASKLRQEDVL
+138 EEETAARLRQDDVL
-152 EVKILSADQVS
+152 EVKLLDAGQVS
-163 RLTPTTLFSTPMEA
+163 RLTPVTLFSTPMEA
-177 YQQATERLPQGMS
+177 YQQASERLPQELS
-190 KSIVRKFDP
+190 KSIIRKFDP
-199 SKYIEVNVYPN
+199 SNYIQVNVYPN

-225 SKSMG
+225 SKSVG

-239 GKGEIVS
+239 SKGEIVS
-246 PHQYDILQSL
+246 PHQYDVLQSL
-256 RRVTEEQQDGNLR
+256 RRVTEEQQGGSLR
-269 QVLPMSVGTFL
+269 QALPMGVGTFL

-293 FYYRPQIVKEYKNTL
+293 FYYRPKIVKEYKNTL
-308 FLSLLILIY
+308 FFSLLILIFS
-317 AVLTIIFARNE
+317 VLTIIFARIE

-337 FVSVAILVRTFFESR
+337 YVSVAILVRTFFESR
-352 TAIYAFLTTVLI
+352 TAVYAFLTTILI
-364 CALYVAFP
+364 CALYVPFA
-372 LEFVVIQFVAG
+372 LEFIIIQFIAG
-383 MVAVFSLRS
+383 MLAVFSLRS

-410 NVMTCSYSLMMG
+410 NVMTCSYSLMTG
-422 GALGGN
+422 GALGRN

-454 RAFGYVSNITLV
+454 KGFGYVSNITLV

-488 HSMQVA
+488 HSMQMA
-494 LLASEAATAIGA
+494 LLASDAATAIGA

-530 ENQGA
+530 ENQGSV
-535 INPHDQLTPTESAA
+535 NPHDQLTPMESAA

-557 GLAMAQKHN
+557 GIAMAQKHN
-566 LPQAIQDFIR
+566 LPPAIQDFIR
-576 MHHGRGMTKYFYTQ
+576 MHHGRGVTKYFYNE
-590 YCNEHPDETVDADKF
+590 YCNAHPDETVDVDKF
-605 TYPGPNPNTKETGI
+605 TYPGPNPNSKETGI

-648 IDAIVADGLLNDT
+648 VDSIVADGLLNDT

>member
-1 MASSTLAHKTMTQF
+1 MTPF

-20 YALLT
+20 YELLT
-25 FVLLALVITLL
+25 LILLALAITVL
-36 SPHDEETFQ
+36 SPHDEDTFQ
-45 YQVVEGK
+45 YQVIQGK
-52 PWMGDELL
+52 PWQGDELL
-60 VAPFTFPIYKSDEM
+60 VAPFNFPIYKSDEM

-81 ARQTVLPYY
+81 VRQSILPYY
-90 QIDTVVGSKML
+90 QIDTLTGAKML
-101 HKWDEDWNSKWSGEV
+101 HKWEEEWTAKWSKEV
-116 TDDAYYFYMRD
+116 SDEAYYYYMCD

-138 EEEAASKLRQEDVL
+138 EEETAARLRQDDVL
-152 EVKILSADQVS
+152 EVKLLDAGQVS
-163 RLTPTTLFSTPMEA
+163 RLTPVTLFSTPMEA
-177 YQQATERLPQGMS
+177 YQQASERLPQELS
-190 KSIVRKFDP
+190 KSVIRKFDP
-199 SKYIEVNVYPN
+199 SNYIQVNVYPN

-225 SKSMG
+225 SKSVG

-239 GKGEIVS
+239 SKGEIVS
-246 PHQYDILQSL
+246 PHQYDVQQSL
-256 RRVTEEQQDGNLR
+256 RRVTEEQQGGSLR
-269 QVLPMSVGTFL
+269 QALPMGVGTFL

-308 FLSLLILIY
+308 FFSLLILIFS
-317 AVLTIIFARNE
+317 VLTIIFARIE

-337 FVSVAILVRTFFESR
+337 YVSVAILVRTFFESR
-352 TAIYAFLTTVLI
+352 TAVYAFLTTILI
-364 CALYVAFP
+364 CALYVPFA
-372 LEFVVIQFVAG
+372 LEFIIIQFIAG
-383 MVAVFSLRS
+383 MLAVFSLRS

-410 NVMTCSYSLMMG
+410 NVMTCSYSLMTG
-422 GALGGN
+422 GALGRN

-454 RAFGYVSNITLV
+454 KGFGYVSNITLV

-488 HSMQVA
+488 HSMQMA
-494 LLASEAATAIGA
+494 LLASDAATAIGA

-530 ENQGA
+530 ENQGS
-535 INPHDQLTPTESAA
+535 INPHDQLTPMESAA

-557 GLAMAQKHN
+557 GIAMAQKHN
-566 LPQAIQDFIR
+566 LPPAIQDFIR
-576 MHHGRGMTKYFYTQ
+576 MHHGRGVTKYFYNE
-590 YCNEHPDETVDADKF
+590 YCNAHPDETVDVDKF
-605 TYPGPNPNTKETGI
+605 TYPGPNPNSKETGI

-648 IDAIVADGLLNDT
+648 VDSIVADGLLNDT

>member
-1 MASSTLAHKTMTQF
+1 MTPF

-20 YALLT
+20 YELLT
-25 FVLLALVITLL
+25 LILLALVITVL
-36 SPHDEETFQ
+36 SPHDEDTFQ
-45 YQVVEGK
+45 YQVIQGK
-52 PWMGDELL
+52 PWLGDELL
-60 VAPFTFPIYKSDEM
+60 VAPFNFPIYKSDEM

-81 ARQTVLPYY
+81 VRQSILPYY
-90 QIDTVVGSKML
+90 QIDTLTGAKML
-101 HKWDEDWNSKWSGEV
+101 HKWEEEWTAKWSKEV
-116 TDDAYYFYMRD
+116 SDEAYYYYMCD

-138 EEEAASKLRQEDVL
+138 EEETAARLRQDDVL
-152 EVKILSADQVS
+152 EVKLLDAGQVS
-163 RLTPTTLFSTPMEA
+163 RLTPVTLFSTPMEA
-177 YQQATERLPQGMS
+177 YQQASERLPQELS
-190 KSIVRKFDP
+190 KSVIRKFDP
-199 SKYIEVNVYPN
+199 SNYIQVNVYPN

-225 SKSMG
+225 SKSVG

-239 GKGEIVS
+239 SKGEIVS
-246 PHQYDILQSL
+246 PHQYDVLQSL
-256 RRVTEEQQDGNLR
+256 RRVTEEQQGGNLR
-269 QVLPMSVGTFL
+269 QALPMGVGTFL

-293 FYYRPQIVKEYKNTL
+293 FYYRPKIVKEYKNTL
-308 FLSLLILIY
+308 FFSLLILIFS
-317 AVLTIIFARNE
+317 VLTIIFARIE

-337 FVSVAILVRTFFESR
+337 YVSVAILVRTFFESR
-352 TAIYAFLTTVLI
+352 TAVYAFLTTILI
-364 CALYVAFP
+364 CALYVPFA
-372 LEFVVIQFVAG
+372 LEFIIIQFIAG
-383 MVAVFSLRS
+383 MLAVFSLRS

-410 NVMTCSYSLMMG
+410 NVMTCSYSLMTG
-422 GALGGN
+422 GALGRN

-454 RAFGYVSNITLV
+454 KGFGYVSNITLV

-488 HSMQVA
+488 HSMQMA
-494 LLASEAATAIGA
+494 LLASDAATAIGA

-530 ENQGA
+530 ENQGS
-535 INPHDQLTPTESAA
+535 INPHDQLTPMESAA

-557 GLAMAQKHN
+557 GIAMAQKHN
-566 LPQAIQDFIR
+566 LPPAIQDFIR
-576 MHHGRGMTKYFYTQ
+576 MHHGRGVTKYFYNE
-590 YCNEHPDETVDADKF
+590 YCNAHPDETVDVDKF
-605 TYPGPNPNTKETGI
+605 TYPGPNPNSKETGI

-648 IDAIVADGLLNDT
+648 VDSIVADGLLNDT